1 MSNFDF
7 LTYNQNYSVFS
18 QLALQ
23 AELQYN
29 KNTVFA
35 SFAARKSLEQAVKW
49 MYSVDGDL
57 HKPYDD
63 SIQVLVHEPSFIN
76 IVPSNIRH
84 DIQLVIKVGNAG
96 VHDTLSVEKK
106 YVLLSLKALFNFLN
120 WLDYTYG
127 SDYKQRTF
135 SEESIPKNKVVVA
148 VKKMLKQEARHPE
161 LVSGPVLTTDSDLR
175 QNDRYAPHDN
185 EPLEQFKAELNAK
198 DQTIEEL
205 KKQLAQALASIQ
217 NNKENSS
224 NKPELKVED
233 LSEFQTRKMF
243 IDEDLKTLGWRID
256 QVQVAEEY
264 KVDDMESITGKTG
277 YIDYALFGRDGSPLA
292 VVEAKKTTK
301 DPNVGKQQAVLY
313 ADCLERK
320 FGRRPFIFYTNGF
333 ETFFWDDTQYAPR
346 SVSMIFS
353 QGDLQKLMDRRSLL
367 QDLNHV
373 KINTEIS
380 SRPYQ
385 MKAIRSICAEME
397 KRIRK
402 FLLVM
407 ATGTGKTRTA
417 ISIVDVLSRAHY
429 VSNVL
434 FLADRIQLVEQA
446 YDAFRESCPD
456 VTVCNLLDTKDKE
469 QNKGARIVFST
480 YPTILNAIDTEKNKD
495 GNRTFTPAHF
505 DLIIIDEAHRSIFKK
520 YRAIFEYFDAYL
532 VGLTATP
539 RKDVEKSTFEFFEL
553 QDDVPTDVYEYETAV
568 NAGFL
573 VPYHAI
579 EKTSTFLDE
588 GITRENLSEE
598 DLEKIR
604 REEEESEEPFEE
616 IPSKAIN
623 EYVFNEDTTRQ
634 VLEDLMTKGI
644 KTGGDKL
651 GKTIIFAYN
660 KNHAQHIVDTFD
672 KYWPEYKGK
681 MCQRI
686 VCDDSKVKAT
696 IKEFKKSDSLLQ
708 IAVSVDMLDT
718 GVDIPEV
725 VNLVFY
731 KKIRSKIKFWQ
742 MIGRGTRLAPNLL
755 CTDETGSYVGKK
767 YFYIFDY
774 LRNFEFF
781 REEKNGIEGAS
792 GKSVSER
799 IFAHKCAIIKL
810 LQDANNCHPEH
821 IDRLS
826 ASLDSESTL
835 ATDSDLS
842 QNDSGVQHNEG
853 TPHDGAGAADAF
865 LSYREQ
871 LVREVLSQ
879 TNALN
884 TKLTPV
890 HLVLKHVLKFQNE
903 KSFECLTDE
912 DVINLTKYIAPLVFN
927 EELDQYAK
935 GFDNFCYG
943 IMEAQL
949 SGESISI
956 FRTKIKTVAEKLLT
970 KSSIKAVRDHLPRLQ
985 LLSVNSYYEGLHVL
999 DFEEIRKEIRD
1010 LAQFAVD
1017 NSHIDPIFVDYDDEI
1032 KAVEVPED
1040 AKNPTPADNFE
1051 EYKKKVDAYLAEH
1064 MKDKAINKLRTNEP
1078 LTKDDFESLNH
1089 IFKEELG
1096 SEKMFNELS
1105 EGLSLGI
1112 FIRRATKMD
1121 KNAINSYFAEFI
1133 NDAAMNSMQIEF
1145 VQRLI
1150 DIIVEQGEINME
1162 ALMKGRAPFD
1172 RPKFFT
1178 LFGSEAQNRIFAVIR
1193 SINTN
1198 AREAA

>member
-1 MSNFDF
+1 MANFDF
-7 LTYNQNYSVFS
+7 LTYDTNYSAFS
-18 QLALQ
+18 QMAVQ

-35 SFAARKSLEQAVKW
+35 AFAARKSLEQAVKW
-49 MYSVDGDL
+49 MYSVDSDL

-63 SIQVLVHEPSFIN
+63 SIQVLVHESSFVN
-76 IVPSNIRH
+76 AVPSNIRH
-84 DIQLVIKVGNAG
+84 DMQLVIKVGNSG
-96 VHDTLSVEKK
+96 VHDTLAVEKK

-127 SDYKQRTF
+127 SAYQQRTF
-135 SEESIPKNKVVVA
+135 SEEAIPKNKVVVA
-148 VKKMLKQEARHPE
+148 VKKPQERHAE
-161 LVSGPVLTTDSDLR
+161 KDS
-175 QNDRYAPHDN
+175 AS
-185 EPLEQFKAELNAK
+185 LEAFKKEIEAK
-198 DQTIEEL
+198 DNTIEEL
-205 KKQLAQALASIQ
+205 KKQLAQALSSIQ
-217 NNKENSS
+217 SNKENPSA
-224 NKPELKVED
+224 KPELKVED

-256 QVQVAEEY
+256 GVQVVEEY
-264 KVDDMESITGKTG
+264 KVDDMEGIKGKIG
-277 YIDYALFGRDGSPLA
+277 FIDYALFGKDGSPLA

-301 DPNVGKQQAVLY
+301 DANVGKQQAVLY

-346 SVSMIFS
+346 SVSMIFAMV
-353 QGDLQKLMDRRSLL
+353 DLQKLMDRRSLL
-367 QDLNHV
+367 VDLNHV
-373 KINTEIS
+373 QINRSIS
-380 SRPYQ
+380 GRPYQ
-385 MKAIRSICAEME
+385 MKAIRSICSEME

-417 ISIVDVLSRAHY
+417 ISIVDVLSRGHY

-446 YDAFRESCPD
+446 YDAFRENCPD
-456 VTVCNLLDTKDKE
+456 VTVCNLLDPKDKAE
-469 QNKGARIVFST
+469 NKGARIVFST

-505 DLIIIDEAHRSIFKK
+505 DLIIVDEAHRSIFKK

-539 RKDVEKSTFEFFEL
+539 RRDVDKSTFEFFEL

-588 GITRENLSEE
+588 GINKDNLSEE
-598 DLEKIR
+598 DLEKVR
-604 REEEESEEPFEE
+604 RQEEESEEPFEE
-616 IPSKAIN
+616 IPPKAIN

-644 KTGGDKL
+644 KTGGGDRL

-672 KYWPEYKGK
+672 KFWPQYKGK

-686 VCDDSKVKAT
+686 VCDDSKVKST
-696 IKEFKKSDSLLQ
+696 IKEFKKSDSQLQ

-742 MIGRGTRLAPNLL
+742 MIGRGTRLAPNLV

-799 IFAHKCAIIKL
+799 IFAHKCAVIKL
-810 LQDANNCHPEH
+810 LQDSKNLCHSE
-821 IDRLS
+821 
-826 ASLDSESTL
+826 LDSES
-835 ATDSDLS
+835 
-842 QNDSGVQHNEG
+842 QNL
-853 TPHDGAGAADAF
+853 F
-865 LSYREQ
+865 LTYREQ
-871 LVREVLSQ
+871 LVKEVHAQIS
-879 TNALN
+879 ALN

-890 HLVLKHVLKFQNE
+890 HLVLKHVTKFQNE
-903 KSFECLTDE
+903 KSFECLSDE
-912 DVINLTKYIAPLVFN
+912 DVLNLSKHIAPLVFN
-927 EELDQYAK
+927 EEADSYAK

-949 SGESISI
+949 SAQPINLYRS
-956 FRTKIKTVAEKLLT
+956 KIKTVAEKLLQKT
-970 KSSIKAVRDHLPRLQ
+970 SIKAVRDHLPRLQ
-985 LLSVNSYYEGLHVL
+985 RLSLSSYYDELHVL
-999 DFEEIRKEIRD
+999 DYEEIRKEIRE
-1010 LAQFAVD
+1010 LAQFSVD
-1017 NSHIDPIFVDYDDEI
+1017 NTHADPIFVDYDDNI
-1032 KAVEVPED
+1032 KLVDIPEGSQ
-1040 AKNPTPADNFE
+1040 NPSPADNFE
-1051 EYKKKVDAYLAEH
+1051 EYKKKVDAYLCEH
-1064 MKDKAINKLRTNEP
+1064 MKDGAINKLRTNQP

-1096 SEKMFNELS
+1096 DEKMFDQLA
-1105 EGLSLGI
+1105 EGKTLGV

-1121 KNAINSYFAEFI
+1121 KDAINDYFADFI
-1133 NDAAMNSMQIEF
+1133 NDANMNALQIEF

-1178 LFGSEAQNRIFAVIR
+1178 LFGSAAQNRIFAIVK
-1193 SINTN
+1193 SINMN
-1198 AREAA
+1198 ASSAA

>member
-1 MSNFDF
+1 MANFDF
-7 LTYNQNYSVFS
+7 LTYDTNYSAFS
-18 QLALQ
+18 QMAVQ

-35 SFAARKSLEQAVKW
+35 AFAARKSLEQAVKW
-49 MYSVDGDL
+49 MYSVDPDL

-63 SIQVLVHEPSFIN
+63 SIQVLVHESSFVN
-76 IVPSNIRH
+76 SVPSNIRH
-84 DIQLVIKVGNAG
+84 DMQLVIKVGNSG
-96 VHDTLSVEKK
+96 VHDTLAVEKK

-127 SDYKQRTF
+127 SAYQQRTF
-135 SEESIPKNKVVVA
+135 SEEAIPKNKVVVA
-148 VKKMLKQEARHPE
+148 VKKPAAVIGLASAE
-161 LVSGPVLTTDSDLR
+161 LA
-175 QNDRYAPHDN
+175 QY
-185 EPLEQFKAELNAK
+185 KAELESK
-198 DQTIEEL
+198 EQTIEEL
-205 KKQLAQALASIQ
+205 KKQLAEALASIQ
-217 NNKENSS
+217 NNKVHPS

-256 QVQVAEEY
+256 QVQVVEEY
-264 KVDDMESITGKTG
+264 KVDDMEGIPGKTG
-277 YIDYALFGRDGSPLA
+277 YIDYVLFGKDGAPLA

-320 FGRRPFIFYTNGF
+320 FNRRPFIFYTNGF
-333 ETFFWDDTQYAPR
+333 ETFFWDDSQYAPR
-346 SVSMIFS
+346 SVSMIFAMA
-353 QGDLQKLMDRRSLL
+353 DLQKLMDRRNLIC
-367 QDLNHV
+367 DLNSV

-380 SRPYQ
+380 GRPYQ

-397 KRIRK
+397 KKIRK

-446 YDAFRESCPD
+446 YDAFRENCPD
-456 VTVCNLLDTKDKE
+456 VTVCNLLDAKDKAE
-469 QNKGARIVFST
+469 NKGARIVFST

-539 RKDVEKSTFEFFEL
+539 RRDVDKSTFEFFEL

-568 NAGFL
+568 DAGFL

-588 GITRENLSEE
+588 GINKDNLSEE
-598 DLEKIR
+598 DLEKVR
-604 REEEESEEPFEE
+604 RQEEESEEPFEE
-616 IPSKAIN
+616 IPPKAIN

-644 KTGGDKL
+644 KTGGGDKL

-672 KYWPEYKGK
+672 KFWPQYKGK

-686 VCDDSKVKAT
+686 VCDDSKVKSI
-696 IKEFKKSDSLLQ
+696 IKEFKKSDSQLQ

-742 MIGRGTRLAPNLL
+742 MIGRGTRLAPNLV
-755 CTDETGSYVGKK
+755 CTDETGSYLGKK

-774 LRNFEFF
+774 LRNFEYF
-781 REEKNGIEGAS
+781 REAKNGIEGAC

-799 IFAHKCAIIKL
+799 IFAHKCAVIKL
-810 LQDANNCHPEH
+810 LQD
-821 IDRLS
+821 S
-826 ASLDSESTL
+826 AWADQKFLD
-835 ATDSDLS
+835 
-842 QNDSGVQHNEG
+842 
-853 TPHDGAGAADAF
+853 
-865 LSYREQ
+865 YRNQ
-871 LVREVLSQ
+871 LVSEVHAQVS
-879 TNALN
+879 ALN
-884 TKLTPV
+884 TSLTPV

-912 DVINLTKYIAPLVFN
+912 DVMNLSKHIAPLVFN
-927 EELDQYAK
+927 GELDQYAK

-943 IMEAQL
+943 IMEAKL
-949 SGESISI
+949 SEQPINLYRS
-956 FRTKIKTVAEKLLT
+956 KIKAVAEKLLQKT
-970 KSSIKAVRDHLPRLQ
+970 SIKVVRDNLPRLQ
-985 LLSVNSYYEGLHVL
+985 RLSVNSYYDGLNVL
-999 DFEEIRKEIRD
+999 DYEEIRKEIRD
-1010 LAQFAVD
+1010 LAQFTVE
-1017 NSHIDPIFVDYDDEI
+1017 NGHEPLFIDYDDT
-1032 KAVEVPED
+1032 VTTVDVPGGT
-1040 AKNPTPADNFE
+1040 ANPTPADNFE
-1051 EYKKKVDAYLAEH
+1051 EYKKKVDAYLSEH
-1064 MKDKAINKLRTNEP
+1064 MQDEAINKLRTNQP
-1078 LTKDDFESLNH
+1078 LTKDDFDSLNH

-1096 SEKMFNELS
+1096 NEKMFDQLS
-1105 EGLSLGI
+1105 EGKSLGV
-1112 FIRRATKMD
+1112 FIRWATKMD
-1121 KNAINSYFAEFI
+1121 KDSINDYFAEFI
-1133 NDAAMNSMQIEF
+1133 NDTNMNSMQIEF

-1150 DIIVEQGEINME
+1150 NIIVEQGEINMD

-1172 RPKFFT
+1172 RPKFFM
-1178 LFGSEAQNRIFAVIR
+1178 LFGKEAQNRIFALIR
-1193 SINTN
+1193 NLNLN
-1198 AREAA
+1198 ARETA

>member
-1 MSNFDF
+1 MANFDF
-7 LTYNQNYSVFS
+7 LTYDTNYSAFS
-18 QLALQ
+18 QMAIQ

-29 KNTVFA
+29 KNTVFSA
-35 SFAARKSLEQAVKW
+35 FAARKSLEQAVKW
-49 MYSVDGDL
+49 MYSVDPDL

-63 SIQVLVHEPSFIN
+63 SIQVLVHESSFVN
-76 IVPSNIRH
+76 AVPSNIRH
-84 DIQLVIKVGNAG
+84 DMQLVIKVGNSG

-135 SEESIPKNKVVVA
+135 SEDSIPKAKVVVA
-148 VKKMLKQEARHPE
+148 VKKPSQDELKKYKDEI
-161 LVSGPVLTTDSDLR
+161 DSK
-175 QNDRYAPHDN
+175 DN
-185 EPLEQFKAELNAK
+185 
-198 DQTIEEL
+198 TIEEL
-205 KKQLAQALASIQ
+205 KKQLAEALATIQ
-217 NNKENSS
+217 NNKVHPS
-224 NKPELKVED
+224 NKPDLKVED

-264 KVDDMESITGKTG
+264 KVDDMEGIPGKTG
-277 YIDYALFGRDGSPLA
+277 YIDYVLFGKDGSPLA

-346 SVSMIFS
+346 TVSMIFALE
-353 QGDLQKLMDRRSLL
+353 DLQKLMDRRNLL
-367 QDLNHV
+367 CDLNTV
-373 KINTEIS
+373 KINTDIS
-380 SRPYQ
+380 GRPYQ

-397 KRIRK
+397 KKIRK

-446 YDAFRESCPD
+446 YDAFRENCPD
-456 VTVCNLLDTKDKE
+456 VTVCNLLDSKDKAE
-469 QNKGARIVFST
+469 NKGARIVFST

-539 RKDVEKSTFEFFEL
+539 RRDVDKSTFEFFEL

-568 NAGFL
+568 AANYL

-588 GITRENLSEE
+588 GINKDNVSDE

-604 REEEESEEPFEE
+604 RQEEESEEPFEE
-616 IPSKAIN
+616 IPPKAIN

-644 KTGGDKL
+644 KTGGGDKL

-660 KNHAQHIVDTFD
+660 KNHAQHIVQTFD
-672 KYWPEYKGK
+672 KFWPQYKGK

-686 VCDDSKVKAT
+686 VCDDSKVKSI
-696 IKEFKKSDSLLQ
+696 IKEFKKSDSQLQ

-742 MIGRGTRLAPNLL
+742 MIGRGTRLAPNLV
-755 CTDETGSYVGKK
+755 CADETGSYLGKK

-781 REEKNGIEGAS
+781 REEKNGIDGAC

-799 IFAHKCAIIKL
+799 IFAHKCAVIKL
-810 LQDANNCHPEH
+810 LQD
-821 IDRLS
+821 S
-826 ASLDSESTL
+826 AW
-835 ATDSDLS
+835 
-842 QNDSGVQHNEG
+842 
-853 TPHDGAGAADAF
+853 ADEKF
-865 LSYREQ
+865 LNYRDQ
-871 LVREVLSQ
+871 LVSEVHAQIS
-879 TNALN
+879 ALN
-884 TKLTPV
+884 TSLTPV

-912 DVINLTKYIAPLVFN
+912 DVMNLSKHIAPLVFN
-927 EELDQYAK
+927 GELDQYAK

-949 SGESISI
+949 SEQPINLY
-956 FRTKIKTVAEKLLT
+956 RAKIKAVAEKLLRKT
-970 KSSIKAVRDHLPRLQ
+970 SIKVVRDNLPRLQ
-985 LLSVNSYYEGLHVL
+985 HLSVNSYYDGLNVL
-999 DFEEIRKEIRD
+999 DYEEIRKEIRE
-1010 LAQFAVD
+1010 LAQFTVE
-1017 NSHIDPIFVDYDDEI
+1017 NGHEPLFIDYDDTVTPI
-1032 KAVEVPED
+1032 DIPSGIA
-1040 AKNPTPADNFE
+1040 NPTPADNFE
-1051 EYKKKVDAYLAEH
+1051 EYKKKVDAYLSEH
-1064 MKDKAINKLRTNEP
+1064 MKDEAINKLRTNQP
-1078 LTKDDFESLNH
+1078 LTKDDFDSLNH

-1096 SEKMFNELS
+1096 NEKLFDQLS
-1105 EGLSLGI
+1105 EGKSLGV
-1112 FIRRATKMD
+1112 FIRWATKMD
-1121 KNAINSYFAEFI
+1121 KDSINDYFAEFI
-1133 NDAAMNSMQIEF
+1133 NDANMNSMQIEF

-1150 DIIVEQGEINME
+1150 NIIVEQGEINMD

-1172 RPKFFT
+1172 RPKFFM
-1178 LFGSEAQNRIFAVIR
+1178 LFGKEAQNKIFAVVR
-1193 SINTN
+1193 NINMN
-1198 AREAA
+1198 ARDVA

>member
-1 MSNFDF
+1 MANFDF
-7 LTYNQNYSVFS
+7 LTYDKNYSAFS
-18 QLALQ
+18 QLAIQ

-35 SFAARKSLEQAVKW
+35 AFAARKSLEQAVKW
-49 MYSVDGDL
+49 MYSVDPDL

-63 SIQVLVHEPSFIN
+63 SIQVLVHESSFVN
-76 IVPSNIRH
+76 AVPSNIRN
-84 DIQLVIKVGNAG
+84 DMQLVIKVGNSG

-127 SDYKQRTF
+127 ADYKQRTF
-135 SEESIPKNKVVVA
+135 SEDSIPKNKVVVA
-148 VKKMLKQEARHPE
+148 IKKPSQDEIKKYKDEIE
-161 LVSGPVLTTDSDLR
+161 SK
-175 QNDRYAPHDN
+175 DN
-185 EPLEQFKAELNAK
+185 
-198 DQTIEEL
+198 TIEEL
-205 KKQLAQALASIQ
+205 KKQLAEALSSIQ
-217 NNKENSS
+217 NNKDHPS

-256 QVQVAEEY
+256 QVQVVEEY
-264 KVDDMESITGKTG
+264 KVDDMEGIPGKTG
-277 YIDYALFGRDGSPLA
+277 YIDYALFGKDGSPLA

-301 DPNVGKQQAVLY
+301 DPNIGKQQAVLY

-333 ETFFWDDTQYAPR
+333 ETFFWDDSQYAPR
-346 SVSMIFS
+346 SVSMIFAMA
-353 QGDLQKLMDRRSLL
+353 DLQKLMDRRKLL
-367 QDLNHV
+367 VDLNHV
-373 KINTEIS
+373 KINTDIS
-380 SRPYQ
+380 GRPYQ

-397 KRIRK
+397 KKIRK

-417 ISIVDVLSRAHY
+417 ISIVDVFSRGHY

-446 YDAFRESCPD
+446 YDAFRENCPD
-456 VTVCNLLDTKDKE
+456 VTVCNLLDAKDKAE
-469 QNKGARIVFST
+469 NKGARIVFST

-539 RKDVEKSTFEFFEL
+539 RRDVDKSTFEFFEL

-568 NAGFL
+568 AAGFL

-588 GITRENLSEE
+588 GINKENLSDD
-598 DLEKIR
+598 DLEKVR
-604 REEEESEEPFEE
+604 RQEEESEVPFEE
-616 IPSKAIN
+616 IPPKAIN

-644 KTGGDKL
+644 RTGGDKL

-672 KYWPEYKGK
+672 KYWPQYKGK

-686 VCDDSKVKAT
+686 VCDDTKVKST
-696 IKEFKKSDSLLQ
+696 IKEFKKTDSQLQ

-742 MIGRGTRLAPNLL
+742 MIGRGTRLAPNLV
-755 CTDETGSYVGKK
+755 CTDENGSYVGKK

-799 IFAHKCAIIKL
+799 IFAHECSVIKL
-810 LQDANNCHPEH
+810 LQDSAWADQKF
-821 IDRLS
+821 ID
-826 ASLDSESTL
+826 
-835 ATDSDLS
+835 
-842 QNDSGVQHNEG
+842 
-853 TPHDGAGAADAF
+853 
-865 LSYREQ
+865 YRDQ
-871 LVREVLSQ
+871 LVSKVHAQ
-879 TNALN
+879 IAALN

-912 DVINLTKYIAPLVFN
+912 DVMNLTKHIAPLVFN
-927 EELDQYAK
+927 GELDQYAK

-943 IMEAQL
+943 IMELQL
-949 SGESISI
+949 SEQPIDLYRS
-956 FRTKIKTVAEKLLT
+956 KIKAVAEKLLT
-970 KSSIKAVRDHLPRLQ
+970 KTSIKAVRDHLPRLQ
-985 LLSVNSYYEGLHVL
+985 HLSVSSYYDGLNVL
-999 DFEEIRKEIRD
+999 DYEEIRKEIRD
-1010 LAQFAVD
+1010 LAQFSVD
-1017 NSHIDPIFVDYDDEI
+1017 TGHDPIFVDYDD
-1032 KAVEVPED
+1032 KVTNVDVP
-1040 AKNPTPADNFE
+1040 AGAQNPTPADKFE
-1051 EYKKKVDAYLAEH
+1051 EYKKKVDAYLSEH
-1064 MKDKAINKLRTNEP
+1064 MKDEAINKLRTNQP

-1096 SEKMFNELS
+1096 DEKMFNELS
-1105 EGLSLGI
+1105 EGRSLGI
-1112 FIRRATKMD
+1112 FIRWATKMD
-1121 KNAINSYFAEFI
+1121 KDAINDYFAEFI
-1133 NDAAMNSMQIEF
+1133 NDANMNSMQIEF

-1150 DIIVEQGEINME
+1150 NIIIEQGEINMD

-1178 LFGSEAQNRIFAVIR
+1178 LFGTEAQNRIFAVVR
-1193 SINTN
+1193 TINKN
-1198 AREAA
+1198 ALEVA

>member
-1 MSNFDF
+1 MANFDF
-7 LTYNQNYSVFS
+7 LTYDKNYSAFS
-18 QLALQ
+18 QLAIQ

-29 KNTVFA
+29 RNTVFSA
-35 SFAARKSLEQAVKW
+35 FAARKSLEQAVKW
-49 MYSVDGDL
+49 MYSVDPDL

-63 SIQVLVHEPSFIN
+63 SIQVLVHESSFVN
-76 IVPSNIRH
+76 AVPSNIRH
-84 DIQLVIKVGNAG
+84 DIQLVIKVGNSG

-135 SEESIPKNKVVVA
+135 SEDAIPKNKVVVA
-148 VKKMLKQEARHPE
+148 IKKPSQDE
-161 LVSGPVLTTDSDLR
+161 LQKYKDEIDSK
-175 QNDRYAPHDN
+175 DN
-185 EPLEQFKAELNAK
+185 
-198 DQTIEEL
+198 TIEEL

-217 NNKENSS
+217 NNKVHSS
-224 NKPELKVED
+224 NKPDLKVED

-264 KVDDMESITGKTG
+264 KVDDMEGIPGKTG
-277 YIDYALFGRDGSPLA
+277 YIDYVLFGKDGSPLA

-301 DPNVGKQQAVLY
+301 DPNIGKQQAVLY

-346 SVSMIFS
+346 TVSMIFAME
-353 QGDLQKLMDRRSLL
+353 DLQKLMDRRNLL
-367 QDLNHV
+367 CDLNTV
-373 KINTEIS
+373 KINTDIS
-380 SRPYQ
+380 GRPYQ

-397 KRIRK
+397 KKIRK

-446 YDAFRESCPD
+446 YDAFRENCPD
-456 VTVCNLLDTKDKE
+456 VTVCNLLDAKDKAE
-469 QNKGARIVFST
+469 NKGARIVFST

-539 RKDVEKSTFEFFEL
+539 RRDVDKSTFEFFEL

-568 NAGFL
+568 AANYL

-588 GITRENLSEE
+588 GINKDNLSEE
-598 DLEKIR
+598 DLEKVR
-604 REEEESEEPFEE
+604 RQEEESEEPFEE
-616 IPSKAIN
+616 IPPKAIN

-644 KTGGDKL
+644 KTGGGDKL

-672 KYWPEYKGK
+672 KFWPQYKGK

-686 VCDDSKVKAT
+686 VCDDSKVKST
-696 IKEFKKSDSLLQ
+696 IKEFKKSDSQLQ

-742 MIGRGTRLAPNLL
+742 MIGRGTRLAPNLV
-755 CTDETGSYVGKK
+755 CTDETGSYLGKK

-781 REEKNGIEGAS
+781 REEKNGIEGAC

-799 IFAHKCAIIKL
+799 IFAHKCAVIKL
-810 LQDANNCHPEH
+810 LQD
-821 IDRLS
+821 S
-826 ASLDSESTL
+826 AW
-835 ATDSDLS
+835 
-842 QNDSGVQHNEG
+842 
-853 TPHDGAGAADAF
+853 ADQKF
-865 LSYREQ
+865 LNYRDQ
-871 LVREVLSQ
+871 LVSEVHAQIS
-879 TNALN
+879 ALN
-884 TKLTPV
+884 TSLTPV

-912 DVINLTKYIAPLVFN
+912 DVMNLSKHIAPLVFN
-927 EELDQYAK
+927 GELDQYAK

-949 SGESISI
+949 SEQPINLY
-956 FRTKIKTVAEKLLT
+956 RAKIKAVAEKLLRKT
-970 KSSIKAVRDHLPRLQ
+970 SIKVVRDNLPRLQ
-985 LLSVNSYYEGLHVL
+985 HLSVNSYYDGLNVL
-999 DFEEIRKEIRD
+999 DYEEIRKEIRE
-1010 LAQFAVD
+1010 LAQFTVE
-1017 NSHIDPIFVDYDDEI
+1017 NGHEPLFIDYDDT
-1032 KAVEVPED
+1032 VTTVDVPGGT
-1040 AKNPTPADNFE
+1040 ANPTPADNFE
-1051 EYKKKVDAYLAEH
+1051 EYKKKVDAYLSEH
-1064 MKDKAINKLRTNEP
+1064 MKDEAINKLRTNQP
-1078 LTKDDFESLNH
+1078 LTKDDFDSLNH

-1096 SEKMFNELS
+1096 NEKMFDQLS
-1105 EGLSLGI
+1105 EGKSLGV
-1112 FIRRATKMD
+1112 FIRWATKMD
-1121 KNAINSYFAEFI
+1121 KDSINDYFAEFI
-1133 NDAAMNSMQIEF
+1133 NDANMNSMQIEF

-1150 DIIVEQGEINME
+1150 NIIVEQGEINMD

-1172 RPKFFT
+1172 RPKFFM
-1178 LFGSEAQNRIFAVIR
+1178 LFGKEAQNKIFAVVR
-1193 SINTN
+1193 NINMN
-1198 AREAA
+1198 AREA

>member
-1 MSNFDF
+1 MANFDF
-7 LTYNQNYSVFS
+7 LTYDTNYSAFS
-18 QLALQ
+18 QMAIQ

-29 KNTVFA
+29 KNTVFSA
-35 SFAARKSLEQAVKW
+35 FAARKSLEQAVKW
-49 MYSVDGDL
+49 MYSVDPDL

-63 SIQVLVHEPSFIN
+63 SIQVLVHESSFVN
-76 IVPSNIRH
+76 AVPSNIRH
-84 DIQLVIKVGNAG
+84 DIQLVIKVGNSG

-135 SEESIPKNKVVVA
+135 SEDAIPKNKVAVA
-148 VKKMLKQEARHPE
+148 IKKTSQDE
-161 LVSGPVLTTDSDLR
+161 LQKYKDEIDSK
-175 QNDRYAPHDN
+175 DN
-185 EPLEQFKAELNAK
+185 
-198 DQTIEEL
+198 TIEEL

-217 NNKENSS
+217 NNKVHPS
-224 NKPELKVED
+224 NKPDLKVED

-256 QVQVAEEY
+256 QVQVVEEY
-264 KVDDMESITGKTG
+264 KVDDMEGIPGKTG
-277 YIDYALFGRDGSPLA
+277 YIDYVLFGKDGAPLA

-320 FGRRPFIFYTNGF
+320 FNRRPFIFYTNGF
-333 ETFFWDDTQYAPR
+333 ETFFWDDNQYAPR
-346 SVSMIFS
+346 SVSMIFAMA
-353 QGDLQKLMDRRSLL
+353 DLQKLMDRRNLL
-367 QDLNHV
+367 YDLNSV

-380 SRPYQ
+380 GRPYQ

-397 KRIRK
+397 KKIRK

-446 YDAFRESCPD
+446 YDAFRENCPD
-456 VTVCNLLDTKDKE
+456 VTVCNLLDAKDKAE
-469 QNKGARIVFST
+469 NKGARIVFST

-539 RKDVEKSTFEFFEL
+539 RRDVDKSTFEFFEL

-568 NAGFL
+568 AANYL

-588 GITRENLSEE
+588 GINKDNLSEE
-598 DLEKIR
+598 DLEKVR
-604 REEEESEEPFEE
+604 RQEEESEEPFEE
-616 IPSKAIN
+616 IPPKAIN

-644 KTGGDKL
+644 KTGGGDKL

-672 KYWPEYKGK
+672 KFWPQYKGK

-686 VCDDSKVKAT
+686 VCDDSKVKST
-696 IKEFKKSDSLLQ
+696 IKEFKKSDSQLQ

-742 MIGRGTRLAPNLL
+742 MIGRGTRLAPNLV

-799 IFAHKCAIIKL
+799 IFAHKCSVIKL
-810 LQDANNCHPEH
+810 LQD
-821 IDRLS
+821 S
-826 ASLDSESTL
+826 AWADQKFLD
-835 ATDSDLS
+835 
-842 QNDSGVQHNEG
+842 
-853 TPHDGAGAADAF
+853 
-865 LSYREQ
+865 YRDQ
-871 LVREVLSQ
+871 LVNEVHAQIS
-879 TNALN
+879 ALN
-884 TKLTPV
+884 TSLTPV

-912 DVINLTKYIAPLVFN
+912 DVMNLSKHIAPLVFN
-927 EELDQYAK
+927 GELDQYAK

-943 IMEAQL
+943 IMELQL
-949 SGESISI
+949 SEQPIDLYRS
-956 FRTKIKTVAEKLLT
+956 KIKAVAERLLT
-970 KSSIKAVRDHLPRLQ
+970 KTSIKAVRDHLPRLQ
-985 LLSVNSYYEGLHVL
+985 HLSVSSYYDGLNVL
-999 DFEEIRKEIRD
+999 DYEEIRKEIRE
-1010 LAQFAVD
+1010 LAQFTVE
-1017 NSHIDPIFVDYDDEI
+1017 NGHEPIFIDYDDTV
-1032 KAVEVPED
+1032 KTVDVPGGT
-1040 AKNPTPADNFE
+1040 ANPTPADNFE
-1051 EYKKKVDAYLAEH
+1051 EYKKKVDAYLSEH
-1064 MKDKAINKLRTNEP
+1064 MKDEAINKLRTNQP
-1078 LTKDDFESLNH
+1078 LTKDDFDSLNH

-1096 SEKMFNELS
+1096 DEKMFDQLS
-1105 EGLSLGI
+1105 EGKSLGV
-1112 FIRRATKMD
+1112 FIRWATKMD
-1121 KNAINSYFAEFI
+1121 KDSINDYFAEFI
-1133 NDAAMNSMQIEF
+1133 NDANMNSMQIEF
-1145 VQRLI
+1145 VQHLI
-1150 DIIVEQGEINME
+1150 NIIVEQGEINMD

-1172 RPKFFT
+1172 RPKFFM
-1178 LFGSEAQNRIFAVIR
+1178 LFGKEAQNRIFAVVR
-1193 SINTN
+1193 NINMN
-1198 AREAA
+1198 AREVA

>member
-1 MSNFDF
+1 MANFDF
-7 LTYNQNYSVFS
+7 LTYDTNYSAFS
-18 QLALQ
+18 QMAIQ

-29 KNTVFA
+29 KNTVFSA
-35 SFAARKSLEQAVKW
+35 FAARKSLEQAVKW
-49 MYSVDGDL
+49 MYSVDPDL

-63 SIQVLVHEPSFIN
+63 SIQVLVHESSFVN
-76 IVPSNIRH
+76 AVPSNIRH
-84 DIQLVIKVGNAG
+84 DIQLVIKVGNSG

-127 SDYKQRTF
+127 ADYKQRTF
-135 SEESIPKNKVVVA
+135 SEDAIPKNKVVVA
-148 VKKMLKQEARHPE
+148 VKKPSQDE
-161 LVSGPVLTTDSDLR
+161 LQKYKDEIDSK
-175 QNDRYAPHDN
+175 DN
-185 EPLEQFKAELNAK
+185 
-198 DQTIEEL
+198 TIEEL

-217 NNKENSS
+217 NNKIHPS
-224 NKPELKVED
+224 NKPDLKVED

-256 QVQVAEEY
+256 QVQVVEEY
-264 KVDDMESITGKTG
+264 KVDDMEGIPGKTG
-277 YIDYALFGRDGSPLA
+277 YIDYVLFGKDGAPLA

-320 FGRRPFIFYTNGF
+320 FNRRPFIFYTNGF
-333 ETFFWDDTQYAPR
+333 ETFFWDDSQYAPR
-346 SVSMIFS
+346 SVSTIFAMA
-353 QGDLQKLMDRRSLL
+353 DLQKLMDRRNLL
-367 QDLNHV
+367 CDLNSV

-380 SRPYQ
+380 GRPYQ

-397 KRIRK
+397 KKIRK

-446 YDAFRESCPD
+446 YNAFLENCPD
-456 VTVCNLLDTKDKE
+456 VTVCNLLDAKDKAE
-469 QNKGARIVFST
+469 NKGARIVFST

-539 RKDVEKSTFEFFEL
+539 RRDVDKSTFEFFEL

-568 NAGFL
+568 AAGFL
-573 VPYHAI
+573 VPYHTI

-588 GITRENLSEE
+588 GINKDNLSEE
-598 DLEKIR
+598 DLEKVR
-604 REEEESEEPFEE
+604 RQEEESEEPFEE
-616 IPSKAIN
+616 IPPKAIN

-644 KTGGDKL
+644 KTGGGDKL

-660 KNHAQHIVDTFD
+660 KNHAQHIVDTFN
-672 KYWPEYKGK
+672 KYWPQYKGK
-681 MCQRI
+681 MCQRV
-686 VCDDSKVKAT
+686 VCDDSKVKST
-696 IKEFKKSDSLLQ
+696 IKEFKKSDSQLQ

-742 MIGRGTRLAPNLL
+742 MIGRGTRLAPNLV
-755 CTDETGSYVGKK
+755 CTDETGPYVGKK

-799 IFAHKCAIIKL
+799 IFAHKCSVIKL
-810 LQDANNCHPEH
+810 LQD
-821 IDRLS
+821 S
-826 ASLDSESTL
+826 AWADQKFLD
-835 ATDSDLS
+835 
-842 QNDSGVQHNEG
+842 
-853 TPHDGAGAADAF
+853 
-865 LSYREQ
+865 YRDQ
-871 LVREVLSQ
+871 LVSEVHAQVS
-879 TNALN
+879 ALN

-912 DVINLTKYIAPLVFN
+912 DVMNLTKYIAPLVFN
-927 EELDQYAK
+927 GELDQYAK

-949 SGESISI
+949 SEQPINLYRS
-956 FRTKIKTVAEKLLT
+956 KIKAVAEKLLKKT
-970 KSSIKAVRDHLPRLQ
+970 SIKVVRDNLPRLQ
-985 LLSVNSYYEGLHVL
+985 LLSVNSYYDSLNVL
-999 DFEEIRKEIRD
+999 DYEEIRKEIRE
-1010 LAQFAVD
+1010 LAQFTVENGHEPLFIDFDDKVKTVD
-1017 NSHIDPIFVDYDDEI
+1017 
-1032 KAVEVPED
+1032 VPSGT
-1040 AKNPTPADNFE
+1040 ANPTSADNFE
-1051 EYKKKVDAYLAEH
+1051 EYKKKVDAYLSEH
-1064 MKDKAINKLRTNEP
+1064 MKDEAINKLRTNQP
-1078 LTKDDFESLNH
+1078 LTKNDFDNLNH

-1096 SEKMFNELS
+1096 NEKMFDQLS
-1105 EGLSLGI
+1105 EGKSLGV
-1112 FIRRATKMD
+1112 FIRWATKMD
-1121 KNAINSYFAEFI
+1121 KDSINDYFAEFI
-1133 NDAAMNSMQIEF
+1133 NDANMNSMQIEF

-1150 DIIVEQGEINME
+1150 NIIVEQGEINMD

-1178 LFGSEAQNRIFAVIR
+1178 LFGKEAQNRIFDVVR
-1193 SINTN
+1193 NINMN
-1198 AREAA
+1198 ARDVA

>member
-1 MSNFDF
+1 MANFDF
-7 LTYNQNYSVFS
+7 LTYDKNYSAFS
-18 QLALQ
+18 QMAVQ

-35 SFAARKSLEQAVKW
+35 AFAARKSLEQAVKW
-49 MYSVDGDL
+49 MYSVDPDL

-63 SIQVLVHEPSFIN
+63 SIQVLVHESSFIN
-76 IVPSNIRH
+76 AVPSNIRN
-84 DIQLVIKVGNAG
+84 DMQLVIKVGNSG

-127 SDYKQRTF
+127 ADYKQRTF
-135 SEESIPKNKVVVA
+135 SEDAIPKNKVIVA
-148 VKKMLKQEARHPE
+148 IKKPSQDE
-161 LVSGPVLTTDSDLR
+161 LQKYKDEIESK
-175 QNDRYAPHDN
+175 DN
-185 EPLEQFKAELNAK
+185 
-198 DQTIEEL
+198 TIEEL
-205 KKQLAQALASIQ
+205 KKQLAEVLSSIQ
-217 NNKENSS
+217 NNKYHPS

-256 QVQVAEEY
+256 QVQVVEEY
-264 KVDDMESITGKTG
+264 KVDDMEGIPGKTG
-277 YIDYALFGRDGSPLA
+277 YIDYALFGKDGSPLA

-301 DPNVGKQQAVLY
+301 DPNIGKQQAVLY

-333 ETFFWDDTQYAPR
+333 ETFFWDDSQYAPR
-346 SVSMIFS
+346 SVSMIFAMA
-353 QGDLQKLMDRRSLL
+353 DLQKLMDRRNLL
-367 QDLNHV
+367 VDLNHV
-373 KINTEIS
+373 KINTDIS
-380 SRPYQ
+380 GRPYQ

-397 KRIRK
+397 KKIRK

-417 ISIVDVLSRAHY
+417 ISIVDVLSRGHY

-446 YDAFRESCPD
+446 YDAFRENCPD
-456 VTVCNLLDTKDKE
+456 VTVCNLLDAKDKAE
-469 QNKGARIVFST
+469 NKGARIVFST

-539 RKDVEKSTFEFFEL
+539 RRDVDKSTFEFFEL
-553 QDDVPTDVYEYETAV
+553 QDNVPTDVYEYETAV
-568 NAGFL
+568 AANYL

-588 GITRENLSEE
+588 GINKENLSDD
-598 DLEKIR
+598 DLEKVR
-604 REEEESEEPFEE
+604 RQEEESEVPFEE
-616 IPSKAIN
+616 IPPKAIN

-672 KYWPEYKGK
+672 KYWPQYKGK

-686 VCDDSKVKAT
+686 VCDDTKVKST
-696 IKEFKKSDSLLQ
+696 IKEFKKTDSQLQ

-742 MIGRGTRLAPNLL
+742 MIGRGTRLAPNLV

-799 IFAHKCAIIKL
+799 IFAHKCSVIKL
-810 LQDANNCHPEH
+810 LQDSAWADQKF
-821 IDRLS
+821 ID
-826 ASLDSESTL
+826 
-835 ATDSDLS
+835 
-842 QNDSGVQHNEG
+842 
-853 TPHDGAGAADAF
+853 
-865 LSYREQ
+865 YRDQ
-871 LVREVLSQ
+871 LVSEVHAQ
-879 TNALN
+879 IAALN

-903 KSFECLTDE
+903 KNFECLTDE
-912 DVINLTKYIAPLVFN
+912 DVMNLTKHIAPLVFN
-927 EELDQYAK
+927 GELDQYAK

-943 IMEAQL
+943 VMELQL
-949 SGESISI
+949 SEQPIDHYRS
-956 FRTKIKTVAEKLLT
+956 KIKAVAEKLLT
-970 KSSIKAVRDHLPRLQ
+970 KTSIKAVRDHLPRLQ
-985 LLSVNSYYEGLHVL
+985 HLSVSSYYNGLNVL
-999 DFEEIRKEIRD
+999 DYEEIRKEIRD
-1010 LAQFAVD
+1010 LAQFSVD
-1017 NSHIDPIFVDYDDEI
+1017 TGHDPIFVDYDD
-1032 KAVEVPED
+1032 KVTNVDVP
-1040 AKNPTPADNFE
+1040 AGAQNPTPADNFE
-1051 EYKKKVDAYLAEH
+1051 EYKKKVNAYLSEH
-1064 MKDKAINKLRTNEP
+1064 MKDEAINKLRTNLP

-1096 SEKMFNELS
+1096 DEKMFNELS
-1105 EGLSLGI
+1105 EGRSLGI
-1112 FIRRATKMD
+1112 FIRWATKMD
-1121 KNAINSYFAEFI
+1121 KDAINDYFAEFI
-1133 NDAAMNSMQIEF
+1133 NDANMNSMQIEF

-1150 DIIVEQGEINME
+1150 NIIVEQGEINMD

-1178 LFGSEAQNRIFAVIR
+1178 LFGTEAQNRIFAVVR
-1193 SINTN
+1193 SINKN
-1198 AREAA
+1198 AREVAA

>member
-1 MSNFDF
+1 MANFDF
-7 LTYNQNYSVFS
+7 LNYDKNYSAFS
-18 QLALQ
+18 QMAIQ

-29 KNTVFA
+29 KNTVFSA
-35 SFAARKSLEQAVKW
+35 FAARKSLEQAVKW

-57 HKPYDD
+57 RKPYDD
-63 SIQVLVHEPSFIN
+63 SIQVLVHEPTFMN
-76 IVPSNIRH
+76 VVPSNIRH
-84 DIQLVIKVGNAG
+84 DMQLVIKVGNSG
-96 VHDTLSVEKK
+96 VHDTFAVEKK
-106 YVLLSLKALFNFLN
+106 YVLLSLKALFNILN
-120 WLDYTYG
+120 WIDYTYG
-127 SDYKQRTF
+127 YDYKQRSF
-135 SEESIPKNKVVVA
+135 SEDAIPENKTVIKI
-148 VKKMLKQEARHPE
+148 KKPSSDELKAYKDE
-161 LVSGPVLTTDSDLR
+161 LD
-175 QNDRYAPHDN
+175 
-185 EPLEQFKAELNAK
+185 AK
-198 DQTIEEL
+198 DNTIEEL
-205 KKQLAQALASIQ
+205 KKQLAEALASIQ
-217 NNKENSS
+217 NNKENPS

-233 LSEFQTRKMF
+233 LNEFQTRKMF

-256 QVQVAEEY
+256 QVQVVEEY
-264 KVDDMESITGKTG
+264 YVDDMENIPGKQG
-277 YIDYALFGRDGSPLA
+277 YIDYVLFGKDGAPLA

-353 QGDLQKLMDRRSLL
+353 MSDLQKLMDRRALL
-367 QDLNHV
+367 QNLNSV
-373 KINTEIS
+373 KINTDIS
-380 SRPYQ
+380 GRPYQ
-385 MKAIRSICAEME
+385 MKAIRSICDEME
-397 KRIRK
+397 KKIRK

-446 YDAFRESCPD
+446 YDAFRENCPD
-456 VTVCNLLDTKDKE
+456 VTVCNLLDAKDKA

-520 YRAIFEYFDAYL
+520 YRAIFEYFDSYL

-539 RKDVEKSTFEFFEL
+539 RRDVDKSTFEFFEL

-568 NAGFL
+568 SANYL

-588 GITRENLSEE
+588 GINIDNLSED

-604 REEEESEEPFEE
+604 KQQEEGEEPFEE
-616 IPSKAIN
+616 IPPKAIN

-644 KTGGDKL
+644 KTSGDKL

-660 KNHAQHIVDTFD
+660 KNHAQHIVDTFN
-672 KYWPEYKGK
+672 KFWPQYKGK

-686 VCDDSKVKAT
+686 VCDDAKVKST
-696 IKEFKKSDSLLQ
+696 IKEFKKTDSQLQ

-718 GVDIPEV
+718 GVDIPEIL
-725 VNLVFY
+725 NLVFY

-742 MIGRGTRLAPNLL
+742 MIGRGTRLAPNIV
-755 CTDETGSYVGKK
+755 CNDGTGSYIGKK

-781 REEKNGIEGAS
+781 REEKNGIEGSS
-792 GKSVSER
+792 GKSLSER
-799 IFAHKCAIIKL
+799 IFSHKCSVIKL
-810 LQDANNCHPEH
+810 LQDSAWADQKF
-821 IDRLS
+821 ID
-826 ASLDSESTL
+826 
-835 ATDSDLS
+835 
-842 QNDSGVQHNEG
+842 
-853 TPHDGAGAADAF
+853 
-865 LSYREQ
+865 YREQ
-871 LVREVLSQ
+871 LVKEVLEQ
-879 TNALN
+879 TNSLN

-903 KSFECLTDE
+903 NSFECLSDE
-912 DVINLTKYIAPLVFN
+912 DVQNLSKYIAPLVFN
-927 EELDQYAK
+927 DELDQYAK

-949 SGESISI
+949 SSQPINL
-956 FRTKIKTVAEKLLT
+956 FRTKIKTVAEKLLKKT
-970 KSSIKAVRDHLPRLQ
+970 SIKAVRDHLSRLQ
-985 LLSVNSYYEGLHVL
+985 HLNVSTYYDGLNVL
-999 DFEEIRKEIRD
+999 DYEEIRKEIRD
-1010 LAQFAVD
+1010 LAQFSVD
-1017 NSHIDPIFVDYDDEI
+1017 NIIINPIFVNYEDEI
-1032 KAVEVPED
+1032 KIIDIPEGTP
-1040 AKNPTPADNFE
+1040 NPTPADNFE
-1051 EYKKKVDAYLAEH
+1051 EYKKKVDSYLVEH
-1064 MKDKAINKLRTNEP
+1064 MKDEAINKLRTNQP
-1078 LTKDDFESLNH
+1078 LTQDDIDNLNH

-1096 SEKMFNELS
+1096 NEELFEQLS
-1105 EGLSLGI
+1105 EGKSLGV

-1121 KNAINSYFAEFI
+1121 RQSINNYFAEFI
-1133 NDAAMNSMQIEF
+1133 NDANMNSMQIEF

-1150 DIIVEQGEINME
+1150 DIIVEQGEINIE

-1172 RPKFFT
+1172 RPKFLT
-1178 LFGSEAQNRIFAVIR
+1178 LFGTEAQNRIFAVVR
-1193 SINTN
+1193 NINMN
-1198 AREAA
+1198 ARDVV

>member
-1 MSNFDF
+1 MANFDF
-7 LTYNQNYSVFS
+7 LTYDTNYFAFS
-18 QLALQ
+18 QMAIQ

-35 SFAARKSLEQAVKW
+35 AFAARKSLEQAVKW
-49 MYSVDGDL
+49 MYSVDPDL

-63 SIQVLVHEPSFIN
+63 SIQVLVHESSFVN
-76 IVPSNIRH
+76 AVPSNIRH
-84 DIQLVIKVGNAG
+84 DIQLVIKVGNSG
-96 VHDTLSVEKK
+96 VHDTLAVEKK

-135 SEESIPKNKVVVA
+135 SEDAIPKNKVVVL
-148 VKKMLKQEARHPE
+148 VKKTPKQVRGDSEVQGTNEGHAE
-161 LVSGPVLTTDSDLR
+161 LVSASF
-175 QNDRYAPHDN
+175 
-185 EPLEQFKAELNAK
+185 EQYKAELESK
-198 DQTIEEL
+198 DNTIEEL
-205 KKQLAQALASIQ
+205 KKQLAQALSSIQ
-217 NNKENSS
+217 NNKDHPS

-256 QVQVAEEY
+256 QVQVVEEY
-264 KVDDMESITGKTG
+264 KVDDMEGIPGKTG
-277 YIDYALFGRDGSPLA
+277 YIDYVLFGKDGAPLA

-320 FGRRPFIFYTNGF
+320 FNRRPFIFYTNGF
-333 ETFFWDDTQYAPR
+333 ETFFWDDNQYAPR
-346 SVSMIFS
+346 SVSMIFAMA
-353 QGDLQKLMDRRSLL
+353 DLQKLMDRRNLL
-367 QDLNHV
+367 CDLNSV

-380 SRPYQ
+380 GRPYQ

-397 KRIRK
+397 KKIRK

-446 YDAFRESCPD
+446 YDAFRENCPD
-456 VTVCNLLDTKDKE
+456 VTICNLLDAKDKAE
-469 QNKGARIVFST
+469 NKGARIVFST

-539 RKDVEKSTFEFFEL
+539 RRDVDKSTFEFFEL

-568 NAGFL
+568 AANYL

-588 GITRENLSEE
+588 GINKDNLSEE
-598 DLEKIR
+598 DLEKVR
-604 REEEESEEPFEE
+604 RQEEESEEPFEE
-616 IPSKAIN
+616 IPPKAIN

-644 KTGGDKL
+644 KTGGGDKL

-672 KYWPEYKGK
+672 KFWPQYKGK

-686 VCDDSKVKAT
+686 VCDDSKVKST
-696 IKEFKKSDSLLQ
+696 IKEFKKSDSQLQ

-742 MIGRGTRLAPNLL
+742 MIGRGTRLAPNLV

-799 IFAHKCAIIKL
+799 IFAHKCAVIKL
-810 LQDANNCHPEH
+810 LQN
-821 IDRLS
+821 S
-826 ASLDSESTL
+826 AW
-835 ATDSDLS
+835 
-842 QNDSGVQHNEG
+842 
-853 TPHDGAGAADAF
+853 ADQKF
-865 LSYREQ
+865 LNYRNQ
-871 LVREVLSQ
+871 LVNEVHAQIS
-879 TNALN
+879 ALN
-884 TKLTPV
+884 TSLTPV
-890 HLVLKHVLKFQNE
+890 HLVLKHVHKFQNE
-903 KSFECLTDE
+903 KSFECLTNE
-912 DVINLTKYIAPLVFN
+912 DVMNLTKYIAPLIFN

-943 IMEAQL
+943 IMELQL
-949 SGESISI
+949 SEQPIDLYRS
-956 FRTKIKTVAEKLLT
+956 KIKAVVEKLLKKT
-970 KSSIKAVRDHLPRLQ
+970 SIKVVRDNLPRLH
-985 LLSVNSYYEGLHVL
+985 LLSVNSYYDSLNVL
-999 DFEEIRKEIRD
+999 DYEEIRKEIRD
-1010 LAQFAVD
+1010 LAQFTVENGHEPLFIDFDDKVKTVD
-1017 NSHIDPIFVDYDDEI
+1017 
-1032 KAVEVPED
+1032 VPGGT
-1040 AKNPTPADNFE
+1040 ANPTPADNFE
-1051 EYKKKVDAYLAEH
+1051 EYKKKVDAYLSEH
-1064 MKDKAINKLRTNEP
+1064 MKDEAINKLRTNQP
-1078 LTKDDFESLNH
+1078 LTKNDFESLNH

-1096 SEKMFNELS
+1096 NEKMFDQLS
-1105 EGLSLGI
+1105 EGKSLGV
-1112 FIRRATKMD
+1112 FIRWATKMD
-1121 KNAINSYFAEFI
+1121 KNSINDYFAEFI
-1133 NDAAMNSMQIEF
+1133 NDANMNNMQIEF

-1150 DIIVEQGEINME
+1150 NIIVEQGEINMD

-1172 RPKFFT
+1172 RPKFFM
-1178 LFGSEAQNRIFAVIR
+1178 LFGKEAQNRIFDVVR
-1193 SINTN
+1193 NINMN
-1198 AREAA
+1198 ARDVA

>member
-1 MSNFDF
+1 MGVILTKGKQFMANFDF
-7 LTYNQNYSVFS
+7 LTYDTNYSAFS
-18 QLALQ
+18 QMAIQ

-29 KNTVFA
+29 KNTVFSA
-35 SFAARKSLEQAVKW
+35 FAARKSLEQAVKW
-49 MYSVDGDL
+49 MYSVDPDL

-63 SIQVLVHEPSFIN
+63 SIQVLVHESSFVN
-76 IVPSNIRH
+76 AVPSNIRH
-84 DIQLVIKVGNAG
+84 DIQLVIKVGNSG

-135 SEESIPKNKVVVA
+135 SEDAIPKNKVVVA
-148 VKKMLKQEARHPE
+148 IKKPSQDE
-161 LVSGPVLTTDSDLR
+161 LQKYKDEIDSK
-175 QNDRYAPHDN
+175 DN
-185 EPLEQFKAELNAK
+185 
-198 DQTIEEL
+198 TIEEL

-217 NNKENSS
+217 NNKIHPS
-224 NKPELKVED
+224 NKPDLKVED

-256 QVQVAEEY
+256 QVQVVEEY
-264 KVDDMESITGKTG
+264 KVDDMEGIPGKTG
-277 YIDYALFGRDGSPLA
+277 YIDYVLFGKDGAPLA

-320 FGRRPFIFYTNGF
+320 FNRRPFIFYTNGF
-333 ETFFWDDTQYAPR
+333 ETFFWDDNQYAPR
-346 SVSMIFS
+346 SVSMIFAMA
-353 QGDLQKLMDRRSLL
+353 DLQKLMDRRNLL
-367 QDLNHV
+367 CDLNSV

-380 SRPYQ
+380 GRPYQ

-397 KRIRK
+397 KKIRK

-446 YDAFRESCPD
+446 YDAFRENCPD
-456 VTVCNLLDTKDKE
+456 VTVCNLLDAKDKAE
-469 QNKGARIVFST
+469 NKGARIVFST

-539 RKDVEKSTFEFFEL
+539 RRDVDKSTFEFFEL

-568 NAGFL
+568 DAGFL

-579 EKTSTFLDE
+579 EQTSTFLDE
-588 GITRENLSEE
+588 GINKDNLSEE
-598 DLEKIR
+598 DLEKVR
-604 REEEESEEPFEE
+604 RQEEESEEPFEE
-616 IPSKAIN
+616 IPPKAIN

-660 KNHAQHIVDTFD
+660 KNHAQHIVNTFD
-672 KYWPEYKGK
+672 KFWPQYKGK

-686 VCDDSKVKAT
+686 VCDDTKVKST
-696 IKEFKKSDSLLQ
+696 IKEFKKSDSQLQ

-742 MIGRGTRLAPNLL
+742 MIGRGTRLAPELV

-774 LRNFEFF
+774 LRNFEYL
-781 REEKNGIEGAS
+781 REAKNGIEGAAS
-792 GKSVSER
+792 KSLSER
-799 IFAHKCAIIKL
+799 IFAHKCAVIKL
-810 LQDANNCHPEH
+810 LQD
-821 IDRLS
+821 S
-826 ASLDSESTL
+826 AW
-835 ATDSDLS
+835 
-842 QNDSGVQHNEG
+842 
-853 TPHDGAGAADAF
+853 ADQKF
-865 LSYREQ
+865 INYRDQ
-871 LVREVLSQ
+871 LVNEVHTQ
-879 TNALN
+879 IAALN

-890 HLVLKHVLKFQNE
+890 HLELKHVLKFQNQ

-912 DVINLTKYIAPLVFN
+912 DVLNLSKHIAPLVFN
-927 EELDQYAK
+927 GELDQYAK

-943 IMEAQL
+943 IMEALL
-949 SGESISI
+949 SSQPIDLYRS
-956 FRTKIKTVAEKLLT
+956 KIKYVAEKLLQKT
-970 KSSIKAVRDHLPRLQ
+970 SIKAVRDHLSRLQ
-985 LLSVNSYYEGLHVL
+985 HLSVSSYYDGLNVL
-999 DFEEIRKEIRD
+999 DYEEIRKEIRE

-1017 NSHIDPIFVDYDDEI
+1017 KGHEPIFVDYDDNI
-1032 KAVEVPED
+1032 KTVDVPGGTP
-1040 AKNPTPADNFE
+1040 NPTPADNFE
-1051 EYKKKVDAYLAEH
+1051 EYKKKVDAYLSEH
-1064 MKDKAINKLRTNEP
+1064 MQDEAINKLRTNQP
-1078 LTKDDFESLNH
+1078 LTKDDFDSLNH
-1089 IFKEELG
+1089 IFTEELG
-1096 SEKMFNELS
+1096 NKDLFTQLS
-1105 EGLSLGI
+1105 QGKSLGV
-1112 FIRRATKMD
+1112 FIRWATKMD
-1121 KNAINSYFAEFI
+1121 KDAINDYFAEFI
-1133 NDAAMNSMQIEF
+1133 NAANMNSMQIEF

-1150 DIIVEQGEINME
+1150 NIIIEQGEINLE
-1162 ALMKGRAPFD
+1162 ALMRGKLPFD
-1172 RPKFFT
+1172 RPKVT
-1178 LFGSEAQNRIFAVIR
+1178 ALFGSDAQSRIFALIR
-1193 SINTN
+1193 NLNLN
-1198 AREAA
+1198 AKDVA

>member
-1 MSNFDF
+1 MDVILTKGKQFMANFDF
-7 LTYNQNYSVFS
+7 LTYDTNYSAFS
-18 QLALQ
+18 QMAIQ

-29 KNTVFA
+29 KNTVFSA
-35 SFAARKSLEQAVKW
+35 FAARKSLEQAVKW
-49 MYSVDGDL
+49 MYSVDPDL

-63 SIQVLVHEPSFIN
+63 SIQVLVHESSFVN
-76 IVPSNIRH
+76 AVPSNIRH
-84 DIQLVIKVGNAG
+84 DIQLVIKVGNSG

-127 SDYKQRTF
+127 SDYKQRVF
-135 SEESIPKNKVVVA
+135 SEDVIPKNKVVVA
-148 VKKMLKQEARHPE
+148 IKKPSQDE
-161 LVSGPVLTTDSDLR
+161 LQKYKDEIDSK
-175 QNDRYAPHDN
+175 DN
-185 EPLEQFKAELNAK
+185 
-198 DQTIEEL
+198 TIEEL

-217 NNKENSS
+217 NNKVHPS
-224 NKPELKVED
+224 NKPDLKVED

-256 QVQVAEEY
+256 QVQVVEEY
-264 KVDDMESITGKTG
+264 KVDDMEGIPGKTG
-277 YIDYALFGRDGSPLA
+277 YIDYVLFGKDGAPLA

-320 FGRRPFIFYTNGF
+320 FNRRPFIFYTNGF
-333 ETFFWDDTQYAPR
+333 ETFFWDDSQNAPR
-346 SVSMIFS
+346 SVSMIFAMA
-353 QGDLQKLMDRRSLL
+353 DLQKLMDRRNLL
-367 QDLNHV
+367 CDLNSV

-380 SRPYQ
+380 GRPYQ

-397 KRIRK
+397 KKIRK

-446 YDAFRESCPD
+446 YDAFRENCPD
-456 VTVCNLLDTKDKE
+456 VTVCNLLDAKDKAE
-469 QNKGARIVFST
+469 NKGARIVFST

-539 RKDVEKSTFEFFEL
+539 RRDVDKSTFEFFEL

-568 NAGFL
+568 AANYL

-588 GITRENLSEE
+588 GINKDNLSEE
-598 DLEKIR
+598 DLEKVR
-604 REEEESEEPFEE
+604 RQEEESEEPFEE
-616 IPSKAIN
+616 IPPKAIN

-644 KTGGDKL
+644 KTGGGDKL

-672 KYWPEYKGK
+672 KFWPQYKGK

-686 VCDDSKVKAT
+686 VCDDSKVKST
-696 IKEFKKSDSLLQ
+696 IKEFKKSDSQLQ

-742 MIGRGTRLAPNLL
+742 MIGRGTRLAPNLV
-755 CTDETGSYVGKK
+755 CTDETGSYLGKK

-799 IFAHKCAIIKL
+799 IFAHKCSVIKL
-810 LQDANNCHPEH
+810 LQD
-821 IDRLS
+821 S
-826 ASLDSESTL
+826 AWADQKFLD
-835 ATDSDLS
+835 
-842 QNDSGVQHNEG
+842 
-853 TPHDGAGAADAF
+853 
-865 LSYREQ
+865 YRDQ
-871 LVREVLSQ
+871 LVSEVHAQIS
-879 TNALN
+879 ALN
-884 TKLTPV
+884 TSLTPV

-912 DVINLTKYIAPLVFN
+912 DVMNLTKYIAPLVFN
-927 EELDQYAK
+927 GELDQYAK

-949 SGESISI
+949 SEQPINLYRS
-956 FRTKIKTVAEKLLT
+956 KIKAVAEKLLT
-970 KSSIKAVRDHLPRLQ
+970 KTSIKTVRDHLPRLQ
-985 LLSVNSYYEGLHVL
+985 HLSVSSYYDGLNVL
-999 DFEEIRKEIRD
+999 DYEEIRKEIRE
-1010 LAQFAVD
+1010 LAQFTVE
-1017 NSHIDPIFVDYDDEI
+1017 NGHEPLFIDYDDT
-1032 KAVEVPED
+1032 VTPVDVPD
-1040 AKNPTPADNFE
+1040 GTANPTPADNFE
-1051 EYKKKVDAYLAEH
+1051 EYKKKVDTYLSEH
-1064 MKDKAINKLRTNEP
+1064 MKDEAINKLRTNQP
-1078 LTKDDFESLNH
+1078 LTKDDFDSLNH

-1096 SEKMFNELS
+1096 NEKMFDQLS
-1105 EGLSLGI
+1105 EGKSLGV
-1112 FIRRATKMD
+1112 FIRWATKMD
-1121 KNAINSYFAEFI
+1121 KDSINDYFAEFI
-1133 NDAAMNSMQIEF
+1133 NDANMNSMQIEF

-1150 DIIVEQGEINME
+1150 NIIVEQGEINMD

-1172 RPKFFT
+1172 RPKFFM
-1178 LFGSEAQNRIFAVIR
+1178 LFGKEAQNRIFAVVR
-1193 SINTN
+1193 NINMN
-1198 AREAA
+1198 AREVA

>member
-1 MSNFDF
+1 MANFDF
-7 LTYNQNYSVFS
+7 LTYDKNYSAFS
-18 QLALQ
+18 QMAIQ

-29 KNTVFA
+29 KNTVFSA
-35 SFAARKSLEQAVKW
+35 FAARKSLEQAVKW
-49 MYSVDGDL
+49 MYSVDPDL

-63 SIQVLVHEPSFIN
+63 SIQVLVHESSFVN
-76 IVPSNIRH
+76 AVPSNIRH
-84 DIQLVIKVGNAG
+84 DIQLVIKVGNSG

-127 SDYKQRTF
+127 ADYKQRTF
-135 SEESIPKNKVVVA
+135 SEDAIPKNKVVVTI
-148 VKKMLKQEARHPE
+148 KKPPKQVRGDSEVQGDNEGHAE
-161 LVSGPVLTTDSDLR
+161 LVSASF
-175 QNDRYAPHDN
+175 
-185 EPLEQFKAELNAK
+185 EQYKAELDSK
-198 DQTIEEL
+198 DNTIEEL

-217 NNKENSS
+217 NNKIHPS
-224 NKPELKVED
+224 NKPDLKVED

-256 QVQVAEEY
+256 QVQVVEEY
-264 KVDDMESITGKTG
+264 KVDDMEGIPGKTG
-277 YIDYALFGRDGSPLA
+277 YIDYVLFGKDGAPLA

-320 FGRRPFIFYTNGF
+320 FNRRPFIFYTNGF
-333 ETFFWDDTQYAPR
+333 ETFFWDDSQYAPR
-346 SVSMIFS
+346 SVSMIFAMA
-353 QGDLQKLMDRRSLL
+353 DLQKLMDRRNLL
-367 QDLNHV
+367 CDLNSV

-380 SRPYQ
+380 GRPYQ

-397 KRIRK
+397 KKIRK

-446 YDAFRESCPD
+446 YDAFRENCPD
-456 VTVCNLLDTKDKE
+456 VTVCNLLDTKDKAE
-469 QNKGARIVFST
+469 NKGARIVFST

-539 RKDVEKSTFEFFEL
+539 RRDVDKSTFEFFEL

-568 NAGFL
+568 AANYL

-588 GITRENLSEE
+588 GINKDNLSEE
-598 DLEKIR
+598 DLEKVR
-604 REEEESEEPFEE
+604 RQEEESEEPFEE
-616 IPSKAIN
+616 IPPKAIN

-644 KTGGDKL
+644 KTGGGDKL

-672 KYWPEYKGK
+672 KFWPQYKGK

-686 VCDDSKVKAT
+686 VCDDSKVKST
-696 IKEFKKSDSLLQ
+696 IKEFKKSDSQLQ

-742 MIGRGTRLAPNLL
+742 MIGRGTRLAPNLV
-755 CTDETGSYVGKK
+755 CTDETGSYLGKK

-799 IFAHKCAIIKL
+799 IFAHKCAVIKL
-810 LQDANNCHPEH
+810 LQDSKNLCHSE
-821 IDRLS
+821 
-826 ASLDSESTL
+826 LDSES
-835 ATDSDLS
+835 
-842 QNDSGVQHNEG
+842 QNL
-853 TPHDGAGAADAF
+853 F
-865 LSYREQ
+865 LTYRDQ
-871 LVREVLSQ
+871 LVNEVHAQVS
-879 TNALN
+879 ALN
-884 TKLTPV
+884 TKLTPM

-903 KSFECLTDE
+903 KNFECLTDE
-912 DVINLTKYIAPLVFN
+912 DVMNLTKYIAPLVFN
-927 EELDQYAK
+927 GELDQYAK

-943 IMEAQL
+943 IMELQL
-949 SGESISI
+949 SEQPIDLYRS
-956 FRTKIKTVAEKLLT
+956 KIKAVAEKLLKKT
-970 KSSIKAVRDHLPRLQ
+970 SIKVVRDNLPRLQ
-985 LLSVNSYYEGLHVL
+985 LLSVNSYYDSLNVL
-999 DFEEIRKEIRD
+999 DYEEIRKEIRE
-1010 LAQFAVD
+1010 LAQFTVE
-1017 NSHIDPIFVDYDDEI
+1017 NGHEPIFIDYDDTV
-1032 KAVEVPED
+1032 KTVDVPGGT
-1040 AKNPTPADNFE
+1040 ANPTPADNFE
-1051 EYKKKVDAYLAEH
+1051 EYKKKVDAYLSEH
-1064 MKDKAINKLRTNEP
+1064 MKDEAINKLRTNQP
-1078 LTKDDFESLNH
+1078 LTKNDFDSLNH

-1096 SEKMFNELS
+1096 NEKMFDQLS
-1105 EGLSLGI
+1105 EGKSLGV
-1112 FIRRATKMD
+1112 FIRWATKMD
-1121 KNAINSYFAEFI
+1121 KNSINDYFAEFI
-1133 NDAAMNSMQIEF
+1133 NDANMNSMQIEF

-1150 DIIVEQGEINME
+1150 NIIVEQGEINMD

-1172 RPKFFT
+1172 RPKFFM
-1178 LFGSEAQNRIFAVIR
+1178 LFGKEAQNRIFAVVR
-1193 SINTN
+1193 NINMN
-1198 AREAA
+1198 AQDVA

>member
-1 MSNFDF
+1 MANFDF
-7 LTYNQNYSVFS
+7 LAYDTNYSAFS
-18 QLALQ
+18 QMAVQ

-29 KNTVFA
+29 RNTVFA
-35 SFAARKSLEQAVKW
+35 AFAARKSLEQAVKW

-57 HKPYDD
+57 RKPYDD
-63 SIQVLVHEPSFIN
+63 SIQVLVHESTFVN
-76 IVPSNIRH
+76 AVPSNIRH

-96 VHDTLSVEKK
+96 VHDTLAVEKK

-127 SDYKQRTF
+127 SDYRQRTF
-135 SEESIPKNKVVVA
+135 SEDSIPKNKVVVK
-148 VKKMLKQEARHPE
+148 VKQSQKQVQSDGHPE
-161 LVSGPVLTTDSDLR
+161 STSSQPESANTHSESASET
-175 QNDRYAPHDN
+175 
-185 EPLEQFKAELNAK
+185 LEQYKAQLESK
-198 DQTIEEL
+198 EQTIEEL
-205 KKQLAQALASIQ
+205 KRQLAEALASIQ
-217 NNKENSS
+217 SNKENPSA
-224 NKPELKVED
+224 KPELKVED

-243 IDEDLKTLGWRID
+243 IDEDLKTLGWRLD
-256 QVQVAEEY
+256 GAQVAEEY
-264 KVDDMESITGKTG
+264 KVDDMEGVPGKIG
-277 YIDYALFGRDGSPLA
+277 FIDYVLFGKDGSPLA
-292 VVEAKKTTK
+292 VVEAKKSTK

-320 FGRRPFIFYTNGF
+320 FGRRPFVFYTNGF
-333 ETFFWDDTQYAPR
+333 ETFFWDDVQYAPR

-353 QGDLQKLMDRRSLL
+353 MSDLQKLMDRRNLL
-367 QDLNHV
+367 CDLNSI
-373 KINTEIS
+373 KINTDIS
-380 SRPYQ
+380 GRPYQ
-385 MKAIRSICAEME
+385 MKAIRSICSEME
-397 KRIRK
+397 RKIRK

-446 YDAFRESCPD
+446 YDAFRENCPD
-456 VTVCNLLDTKDKE
+456 GTICNLLDARDKAE
-469 QNKGARIVFST
+469 NKGARIVFST
-480 YPTILNAIDTEKNKD
+480 YPTILNAIDTEKNSD

-520 YRAIFEYFDAYL
+520 YRAIFEYFDSYL

-539 RKDVEKSTFEFFEL
+539 RRDVDKSTFEFFEL

-568 NAGFL
+568 AANYL

-588 GITRENLSEE
+588 GINRENLSDD

-604 REEEESEEPFEE
+604 RQEEESDVPFEE
-616 IPSKAIN
+616 IPPKAIN

-644 KTGGDKL
+644 KTGGGDRL
-651 GKTIIFAYN
+651 GKTIVFAYN
-660 KNHAQHIVDTFD
+660 KNHAQHIVNTFD
-672 KYWPEYKGK
+672 KFWPQYKGR

-686 VCDDSKVKAT
+686 VCDDSNVKSV
-696 IKEFKKSDSLLQ
+696 IKEFKKPDSQLQ

-742 MIGRGTRLAPNLL
+742 MIGRGTRLSPNLV
-755 CTDETGSYVGKK
+755 CTDETGSYVGKR

-792 GKSVSER
+792 GKSLSER
-799 IFAHKCAIIKL
+799 IFAHKCAVIKL
-810 LQDANNCHPEH
+810 LQEQNGSSVA
-821 IDRLS
+821 IDKI
-826 ASLDSESTL
+826 L
-835 ATDSDLS
+835 A
-842 QNDSGVQHNEG
+842 
-853 TPHDGAGAADAF
+853 
-865 LSYREQ
+865 YRSQ
-871 LVREVLSQ
+871 LVGEVLSQ
-879 TNALN
+879 INALN
-884 TKLTPV
+884 TSLTPV
-890 HLVLKHVLKFQNE
+890 HLVLRHVLKFQNE

-912 DVINLTKYIAPLVFN
+912 DVMDLSTYIAPLVFN
-927 EELDQYAK
+927 AELDQYAK

-949 SGESISI
+949 SNSPISPC
-956 FRTKIKTVAEKLLT
+956 RSKIKSVAEKLLR
-970 KSSIKAVRDHLPRLQ
+970 KASIKLVRDKLPRLQ
-985 LLSVNSYYEGLHVL
+985 LLAVNSYYDGLNVL
-999 DFEEIRKEIRD
+999 DYEEIRREIRD
-1010 LAQFAVD
+1010 LAQFVVE
-1017 NSHIDPIFVDYDDEI
+1017 NGHSPIFVDFDDTV
-1032 KAVEVPED
+1032 KDVDVPEGSP
-1040 AKNPTPADNFE
+1040 NPSPADSFE
-1051 EYKKKVDAYLAEH
+1051 EYRKKVDAYLSEH
-1064 MKDKAINKLRTNEP
+1064 MKDEAINKLRTNQP
-1078 LTKDDFESLNH
+1078 LSKDDFDSLNH

-1096 SEKMFNELS
+1096 SESMFNQLS
-1105 EGLSLGI
+1105 EGKSLGV
-1112 FIRRATKMD
+1112 FIRSATKMD
-1121 KNAINSYFAEFI
+1121 KDSINDYFAEFI
-1133 NDAAMNSMQIEF
+1133 NDANMNSMQIEF

-1150 DIIVEQGEINME
+1150 NIIVEQGEINLE

-1172 RPKFFT
+1172 RPK
-1178 LFGSEAQNRIFAVIR
+1178 LSIFGMEAQYRIFSVVK
-1193 SINTN
+1193 SINAN

>member
-1 MSNFDF
+1 MANFDF
-7 LTYNQNYSVFS
+7 LTYDKNYSAFS
-18 QLALQ
+18 QLAID
-23 AELQYN
+23 AERQYN
-29 KNTVFA
+29 KNTVF
-35 SFAARKSLEQAVKW
+35 SVFAARKSLEQAVKW

-57 HKPYDD
+57 RKPYDD
-63 SIQVLVHEPSFIN
+63 SIQVLVHEPTFVN
-76 IVPSNIRH
+76 AVPSNILS
-84 DIQLVIKVGNAG
+84 DMQVVIKIGNKG
-96 VHDTLSVEKK
+96 VHDTVVVEKK
-106 YVLLSLKALFNFLN
+106 FALFSLKALFNFLN

-127 SDYKQRTF
+127 MDYKQRTF
-135 SEESIPKNKVVVA
+135 DINAIPVNKVVIA
-148 VKKMLKQEARHPE
+148 KKPNREEIQKYKDEIEQKD
-161 LVSGPVLTTDSDLR
+161 STISDL
-175 QNDRYAPHDN
+175 
-185 EPLEQFKAELNAK
+185 
-198 DQTIEEL
+198 I
-205 KKQLAQALASIQ
+205 KQLAEAKAEIQ
-217 NNKENSS
+217 NRKENPVT
-224 NKPELKVED
+224 KPELKLED

-243 IDEDLKTLGWRID
+243 IDEDLKLIGWKID
-256 QVQVAEEY
+256 QVQVVEEY
-264 KVDDMESITGKTG
+264 PVDDLENIPGKKG
-277 YIDYALFGRDGSPLA
+277 YIDYALFGKDGSPLA
-292 VVEAKKTTK
+292 VIEAKKTTK

-346 SVSMIFS
+346 TVSMIFS
-353 QGDLQKLMDRRSLL
+353 MDDLQKLMDRRNLL
-367 QDLNHV
+367 SPLSSV

-380 SRPYQ
+380 GRPYQ
-385 MKAIRSICAEME
+385 MKAIRSICSEIE
-397 KRIRK
+397 KKIRK

-417 ISIVDVLSRAHY
+417 ISIVDVLSRGHY

-446 YDAFRESCPD
+446 YNAFRENCPD
-456 VTVCNLLDTKDKE
+456 VTVCNLLDAKDKAE
-469 QNKGARIVFST
+469 NKGARIVFST

-539 RKDVEKSTFEFFEL
+539 RRDVDKSTFEFFEL

-568 NAGFL
+568 AANYL
-573 VPYHAI
+573 VPYHTI

-588 GITRENLSEE
+588 GINKDNLSEE
-598 DLEKIR
+598 DLEKVR
-604 REEEESEEPFEE
+604 RQEEESEEPFEE
-616 IPSKAIN
+616 IPPKAIN

-644 KTGGDKL
+644 KTGGGDKL

-660 KNHAQHIVDTFD
+660 KNHAQHIVDTFN
-672 KYWPEYKGK
+672 KYWPQYKGK
-681 MCQRI
+681 MCQRV
-686 VCDDSKVKAT
+686 VCDDAKVKST
-696 IKEFKKSDSLLQ
+696 IKEFKKTDSQLQ

-742 MIGRGTRLAPNLL
+742 MIGRGTRLAPNLV

-799 IFAHKCAIIKL
+799 IFAHKCSVIKL
-810 LQDANNCHPEH
+810 LQD
-821 IDRLS
+821 S
-826 ASLDSESTL
+826 AWADQKFLD
-835 ATDSDLS
+835 
-842 QNDSGVQHNEG
+842 
-853 TPHDGAGAADAF
+853 
-865 LSYREQ
+865 YRDQ
-871 LVREVLSQ
+871 LVSEVHAQVS
-879 TNALN
+879 ALN

-912 DVINLTKYIAPLVFN
+912 DVMNLTKYIAPLVFN
-927 EELDQYAK
+927 GELDQYAK

-949 SGESISI
+949 SEQPINLYRS
-956 FRTKIKTVAEKLLT
+956 KIKAVAEKLLT
-970 KSSIKAVRDHLPRLQ
+970 KTSIKVVQDHLPRLQ
-985 LLSVNSYYEGLHVL
+985 HLAVSSYYDELNIL
-999 DFEEIRKEIRD
+999 DYEEIRKEIRD
-1010 LAQFAVD
+1010 LAQFSVD
-1017 NSHIDPIFVDYDDEI
+1017 SGHDPIFVDYDDNVTNVDI
-1032 KAVEVPED
+1032 PAR
-1040 AKNPTPADNFE
+1040 AQNPTPADNFE
-1051 EYKKKVDAYLAEH
+1051 EYKKKVDAYLSEH
-1064 MKDKAINKLRTNEP
+1064 MKDEAINKLRTNQP
-1078 LTKDDFESLNH
+1078 LTKNDFDNLNH

-1096 SEKMFNELS
+1096 NEKMFDQLS
-1105 EGLSLGI
+1105 EGKSLGV
-1112 FIRRATKMD
+1112 FIRWATKMD
-1121 KNAINSYFAEFI
+1121 KDSINDYFAEFI
-1133 NDAAMNSMQIEF
+1133 NNTNMNSMQIEF

-1150 DIIVEQGEINME
+1150 NIIVEQGEINMD

-1172 RPKFFT
+1172 RPKFFM
-1178 LFGSEAQNRIFAVIR
+1178 LFGKEAQNRIFDVVR
-1193 SINTN
+1193 SINLN
-1198 AREAA
+1198 ARDVA

>member
-1 MSNFDF
+1 MANFDF
-7 LTYNQNYSVFS
+7 LTYDKNYSAFS
-18 QLALQ
+18 QLAID
-23 AELQYN
+23 AERQYN
-29 KNTVFA
+29 KNTVF
-35 SFAARKSLEQAVKW
+35 SVFAARKSLEQAVKW

-57 HKPYDD
+57 RKPYDD
-63 SIQVLVHEPSFIN
+63 SIQVLVHEPTFVN
-76 IVPSNIRH
+76 AVPSNILS
-84 DIQLVIKVGNAG
+84 DMQVVIKIGNKG
-96 VHDTLSVEKK
+96 VHDTVVVEKK
-106 YVLLSLKALFNFLN
+106 FALFSLKALFNFLN

-127 SDYKQRTF
+127 MDYKQRTF
-135 SEESIPKNKVVVA
+135 DINAIPVNKVVIA
-148 VKKMLKQEARHPE
+148 KKPNREEIQKYKDEIEQKD
-161 LVSGPVLTTDSDLR
+161 STISDL
-175 QNDRYAPHDN
+175 
-185 EPLEQFKAELNAK
+185 
-198 DQTIEEL
+198 I
-205 KKQLAQALASIQ
+205 KQLAEAKAEIQ
-217 NNKENSS
+217 NRKENPVT
-224 NKPELKVED
+224 KPELKLED

-243 IDEDLKTLGWRID
+243 IDEDLKLIGWKID
-256 QVQVAEEY
+256 QVQVVEEY
-264 KVDDMESITGKTG
+264 PVDDLENIPGKKG
-277 YIDYALFGRDGSPLA
+277 YIDYALFGKDGSPLA
-292 VVEAKKTTK
+292 VIEAKKTTK

-346 SVSMIFS
+346 TVSMIFS
-353 QGDLQKLMDRRSLL
+353 MDDLQKLMDRRNLL
-367 QDLNHV
+367 SPLSSV

-380 SRPYQ
+380 GRPYQ
-385 MKAIRSICAEME
+385 MKAIRSICSEIE
-397 KRIRK
+397 KKIRK

-417 ISIVDVLSRAHY
+417 ISIVDVLSRGHY

-446 YDAFRESCPD
+446 YDAFKENSPE
-456 VTVCNLLDTKDKE
+456 TTICNLLDSKDKE

-520 YRAIFEYFDAYL
+520 YRAIFEYFDAFL

-539 RKDVEKSTFEFFEL
+539 RKSVDASTFEFFEL
-553 QDDVPTDVYEYETAV
+553 QDDVPTDVYEYETAISDEY
-568 NAGFL
+568 L

-588 GITRENLSEE
+588 GINIDNLSEE
-598 DLEKIR
+598 DLEKIQEA
-604 REEEESEEPFEE
+604 EENGDEPFEE
-616 IPSKAIN
+616 IPPKAIN
-623 EYVFNEDTTRQ
+623 EYVFNEDTTRK
-634 VLEDLMTKGI
+634 VLEDLMQKGI
-644 KTGGDKL
+644 KINGGDKL

-660 KNHAQHIVDTFD
+660 KNHAQHIVDVFN
-672 KYWPEYKGK
+672 KYYPQYKGK

-686 VCDDSKVKAT
+686 VCDDSKVKST
-696 IKEFKKSDSLLQ
+696 IKEFKKSDSQFQ

-718 GVDIPEV
+718 GVDIPEI

-742 MIGRGTRLAPNLL
+742 MIGRGTRLAPNLV

-799 IFAHKCAIIKL
+799 IFAHKCSVIKL
-810 LQDANNCHPEH
+810 LQDSAWADQKF
-821 IDRLS
+821 ID
-826 ASLDSESTL
+826 
-835 ATDSDLS
+835 
-842 QNDSGVQHNEG
+842 
-853 TPHDGAGAADAF
+853 
-865 LSYREQ
+865 YRDQ
-871 LVREVLSQ
+871 LVSEVHAQIS
-879 TNALN
+879 ALN

-912 DVINLTKYIAPLVFN
+912 DVMNLTKYIAPLVFN
-927 EELDQYAK
+927 GELDQYAK

-949 SGESISI
+949 SERPINLYRS
-956 FRTKIKTVAEKLLT
+956 KIKAVAEKLLKKT
-970 KSSIKAVRDHLPRLQ
+970 SIKVVRDNLPRLQ
-985 LLSVNSYYEGLHVL
+985 LLSVNSYYDSLNVL
-999 DFEEIRKEIRD
+999 DYEEIRKEIRE
-1010 LAQFAVD
+1010 LAQFTVENGHEPLFIDFDDKVKTVD
-1017 NSHIDPIFVDYDDEI
+1017 
-1032 KAVEVPED
+1032 VPSGT
-1040 AKNPTPADNFE
+1040 ANPTSADNFE
-1051 EYKKKVDAYLAEH
+1051 EYKKKVDAYLSEH
-1064 MKDKAINKLRTNEP
+1064 MKDEAINKLRTNQP
-1078 LTKDDFESLNH
+1078 LTKNDFDNLNH

-1096 SEKMFNELS
+1096 NEKKMFDQLS
-1105 EGLSLGI
+1105 EGKSLGV
-1112 FIRRATKMD
+1112 FIRWATKMD
-1121 KNAINSYFAEFI
+1121 KDAINNYFAEFI
-1133 NDAAMNSMQIEF
+1133 NNTNMNSMQIEF

-1150 DIIVEQGEINME
+1150 NIIVEQGEINMD

-1178 LFGSEAQNRIFAVIR
+1178 LFGKEAQNRIFDVVR
-1193 SINTN
+1193 NINMN
-1198 AREAA
+1198 ARDVA

>member
-1 MSNFDF
+1 MGVILTKGKQFMANFDF
-7 LTYNQNYSVFS
+7 LTYDTNYSAFS
-18 QLALQ
+18 QMAIQ

-29 KNTVFA
+29 KNTVFSA
-35 SFAARKSLEQAVKW
+35 FAARKSLEQAVKW
-49 MYSVDGDL
+49 MYSVDPDL

-63 SIQVLVHEPSFIN
+63 SIQVLVHESSFVN
-76 IVPSNIRH
+76 AVPSNIRH
-84 DIQLVIKVGNAG
+84 DIQLVIKVGNSG

-127 SDYKQRTF
+127 ADYKQRTF
-135 SEESIPKNKVVVA
+135 SEDAIPKNKVVVA
-148 VKKMLKQEARHPE
+148 IKKPSQDE
-161 LVSGPVLTTDSDLR
+161 LQKYKDEIDSK
-175 QNDRYAPHDN
+175 DN
-185 EPLEQFKAELNAK
+185 
-198 DQTIEEL
+198 TIEEL

-217 NNKENSS
+217 NNKIHPS
-224 NKPELKVED
+224 NKPDLKVED

-256 QVQVAEEY
+256 QVQVVEEY
-264 KVDDMESITGKTG
+264 KVDDMEGIPGKTG
-277 YIDYALFGRDGSPLA
+277 YIDYVLFGKDGAPLA

-313 ADCLERK
+313 ADCLDRK
-320 FGRRPFIFYTNGF
+320 FNRRPFIFYTNGF
-333 ETFFWDDTQYAPR
+333 ETFFWDDSQYAPR
-346 SVSMIFS
+346 SVSMIFAMA
-353 QGDLQKLMDRRSLL
+353 DLQKLMDRRNLL
-367 QDLNHV
+367 CDLNSV

-380 SRPYQ
+380 GRPYQ

-397 KRIRK
+397 KKIRK

-429 VSNVL
+429 ISNLL

-446 YDAFRESCPD
+446 YDAFRENCPD
-456 VTVCNLLDTKDKE
+456 VTVCNLLDAKDKAE
-469 QNKGARIVFST
+469 NKGARIVFST

-539 RKDVEKSTFEFFEL
+539 RRDVDKSTFEFFEL

-568 NAGFL
+568 AANYL

-588 GITRENLSEE
+588 GINKDNLSEE
-598 DLEKIR
+598 DLEKVR
-604 REEEESEEPFEE
+604 RQEEESEEPFEE
-616 IPSKAIN
+616 IPPKAIN

-644 KTGGDKL
+644 KTGGGDKL

-672 KYWPEYKGK
+672 KFWPQYKGK

-686 VCDDSKVKAT
+686 VCDDSKVKST
-696 IKEFKKSDSLLQ
+696 IKEFKKSDSQLQ

-742 MIGRGTRLAPNLL
+742 MIGRGTRLAPNLV

-799 IFAHKCAIIKL
+799 IFAHKCAVIKL
-810 LQDANNCHPEH
+810 LQD
-821 IDRLS
+821 S
-826 ASLDSESTL
+826 AWADQKFLD
-835 ATDSDLS
+835 
-842 QNDSGVQHNEG
+842 
-853 TPHDGAGAADAF
+853 
-865 LSYREQ
+865 YRDQ
-871 LVREVLSQ
+871 LVSEVHAQVS
-879 TNALN
+879 ALN
-884 TKLTPV
+884 TQLTPV

-903 KSFECLTDE
+903 KSFECLSDE
-912 DVINLTKYIAPLVFN
+912 DVMNLTKYIAPLVFN
-927 EELDQYAK
+927 GELDQYAK

-943 IMEAQL
+943 IMELQL
-949 SGESISI
+949 SEQPIDLYRS
-956 FRTKIKTVAEKLLT
+956 KIKAVSEKLLT
-970 KSSIKAVRDHLPRLQ
+970 KTSIKTVRDHLPRLQ
-985 LLSVNSYYEGLHVL
+985 HLSVSSYYDGLNVL
-999 DFEEIRKEIRD
+999 DYEEIRKEIRD
-1010 LAQFAVD
+1010 LAQFTVENGHEPLFIDFDDKVKTVD
-1017 NSHIDPIFVDYDDEI
+1017 
-1032 KAVEVPED
+1032 VPGGT
-1040 AKNPTPADNFE
+1040 ANPTPADSFE
-1051 EYKKKVDAYLAEH
+1051 EYKKKVDAYLSEH
-1064 MKDKAINKLRTNEP
+1064 MKDEAINKLRTNQP
-1078 LTKDDFESLNH
+1078 LTKNDFDSLNH

-1096 SEKMFNELS
+1096 NEKMFDQLS
-1105 EGLSLGI
+1105 EGKSLGV
-1112 FIRRATKMD
+1112 FIRWATKMD
-1121 KNAINSYFAEFI
+1121 KDSINDYFAEFI
-1133 NDAAMNSMQIEF
+1133 NDANMNSMQIEF

-1150 DIIVEQGEINME
+1150 NIIVEQGEINMD

-1172 RPKFFT
+1172 RPKFFM
-1178 LFGSEAQNRIFAVIR
+1178 LFGKEAQNRIFAVVR
-1193 SINTN
+1193 NINMN
-1198 AREAA
+1198 ARDVA

>member
-1 MSNFDF
+1 MANFDF
-7 LTYNQNYSVFS
+7 LTYDKNYSAFS
-18 QLALQ
+18 QMAIQ

-35 SFAARKSLEQAVKW
+35 AFAARKSLEQAVKW
-49 MYSVDGDL
+49 MYSVDPEL

-63 SIQVLVHEPSFIN
+63 SLKALLYEPTFIN
-76 IVPSNIRH
+76 TVPSNIRN
-84 DIQLVIKVGNAG
+84 DIQLVRKIGNSG
-96 VHDTLSVEKK
+96 VHDTYVIEKK

-127 SDYKQRTF
+127 SDYKQRIF
-135 SEESIPKNKVVVA
+135 SEDAIPKNKVVVA
-148 VKKMLKQEARHPE
+148 IKKTSQDE
-161 LVSGPVLTTDSDLR
+161 LQKYKDEIDSK
-175 QNDRYAPHDN
+175 DN
-185 EPLEQFKAELNAK
+185 
-198 DQTIEEL
+198 TIEEL

-217 NNKENSS
+217 NNKVNPS
-224 NKPELKVED
+224 NKPDLKVED

-256 QVQVAEEY
+256 QVQVVEEY
-264 KVDDMESITGKTG
+264 KVDGMEGIPGKTG
-277 YIDYALFGRDGSPLA
+277 YIDYVLFGKDGSPLA

-320 FGRRPFIFYTNGF
+320 FNRRPFIFYTNGF
-333 ETFFWDDTQYAPR
+333 ETFFWDDKQYAPR
-346 SVSMIFS
+346 SVSMIFAMA
-353 QGDLQKLMDRRSLL
+353 DLQKLMDRRNLL
-367 QDLNHV
+367 CDLNSV

-380 SRPYQ
+380 GRPYQ

-397 KRIRK
+397 KKIRK

-446 YDAFRESCPD
+446 YDAFRENCPD
-456 VTVCNLLDTKDKE
+456 VTVCNLLDAKDKAE
-469 QNKGARIVFST
+469 NKGARIVFST

-539 RKDVEKSTFEFFEL
+539 RRDVDKSTFEFFEL

-568 NAGFL
+568 AANYL

-588 GITRENLSEE
+588 GINKDNLSEE
-598 DLEKIR
+598 DLEKVR
-604 REEEESEEPFEE
+604 RQEEESEEPFEE

-644 KTGGDKL
+644 RTGGDKL

-672 KYWPEYKGK
+672 KYWPQYKGK

-686 VCDDSKVKAT
+686 VCDDTKVKST
-696 IKEFKKSDSLLQ
+696 IKEFKKTDLQLQ

-742 MIGRGTRLAPNLL
+742 MIGRGTRLAPNLV

-799 IFAHKCAIIKL
+799 IFAHKCSVIKL
-810 LQDANNCHPEH
+810 LQDSTWADQKF
-821 IDRLS
+821 ID
-826 ASLDSESTL
+826 
-835 ATDSDLS
+835 
-842 QNDSGVQHNEG
+842 
-853 TPHDGAGAADAF
+853 
-865 LSYREQ
+865 YRDQ
-871 LVREVLSQ
+871 LVSEVHAQIS
-879 TNALN
+879 ALN

-912 DVINLTKYIAPLVFN
+912 DVMNLTKYIAPLVFN
-927 EELDQYAK
+927 GELDQYAK

-943 IMEAQL
+943 IMELQL
-949 SGESISI
+949 SEQPIDLYRS
-956 FRTKIKTVAEKLLT
+956 KIKAVAEKLLKKT
-970 KSSIKAVRDHLPRLQ
+970 SIKVVRDNLPRLQ
-985 LLSVNSYYEGLHVL
+985 LLSVNSYYDSLNVL
-999 DFEEIRKEIRD
+999 DYEEIRKEIRD
-1010 LAQFAVD
+1010 LAQFTVENGHEPLFIDFDDKVKTVD
-1017 NSHIDPIFVDYDDEI
+1017 
-1032 KAVEVPED
+1032 VPGGT
-1040 AKNPTPADNFE
+1040 ANPTPADNFE
-1051 EYKKKVDAYLAEH
+1051 EYKKKVDAYLSEH
-1064 MKDKAINKLRTNEP
+1064 MKDEAINKLRTNQP
-1078 LTKDDFESLNH
+1078 LTKDDFDSLNH

-1096 SEKMFNELS
+1096 DEKMFDQLS
-1105 EGLSLGI
+1105 EGKSLGV
-1112 FIRRATKMD
+1112 FIRWATKMD
-1121 KNAINSYFAEFI
+1121 KDSINDYFAEFI
-1133 NDAAMNSMQIEF
+1133 NDANMNSMQIEF

-1150 DIIVEQGEINME
+1150 NIIVEQGEINMD

-1172 RPKFFT
+1172 RPKFFM
-1178 LFGSEAQNRIFAVIR
+1178 LFGKEAQNRIFAVVR
-1193 SINTN
+1193 NINMN
-1198 AREAA
+1198 AQDVA

>member
-1 MSNFDF
+1 MANFDF
-7 LTYNQNYSVFS
+7 LTYDTNYSAFS
-18 QLALQ
+18 QMAIQ

-29 KNTVFA
+29 KNTVFSA
-35 SFAARKSLEQAVKW
+35 FAARKSLEQAVKW
-49 MYSVDGDL
+49 MYSVDPDL

-63 SIQVLVHEPSFIN
+63 SIQVLVHESSFVN
-76 IVPSNIRH
+76 AVPSNIRH
-84 DIQLVIKVGNAG
+84 DIQLVIKVGNSG

-135 SEESIPKNKVVVA
+135 SEDAIPKNKVVVA
-148 VKKMLKQEARHPE
+148 IKKPSQDE
-161 LVSGPVLTTDSDLR
+161 LQKYKDEIDSK
-175 QNDRYAPHDN
+175 DN
-185 EPLEQFKAELNAK
+185 
-198 DQTIEEL
+198 TIEEL

-217 NNKENSS
+217 NNKVHSS
-224 NKPELKVED
+224 NKPDLKVED

-264 KVDDMESITGKTG
+264 KVDDMEGIPGKTG
-277 YIDYALFGRDGSPLA
+277 YIDYVLFGKDGSPLA

-301 DPNVGKQQAVLY
+301 DPNIGKQQAVLY

-346 SVSMIFS
+346 TVSMIFAME
-353 QGDLQKLMDRRSLL
+353 DLQKLMDRRNLL
-367 QDLNHV
+367 CDLNTV
-373 KINTEIS
+373 KINTDIS
-380 SRPYQ
+380 GRPYQ

-397 KRIRK
+397 KKIRK

-446 YDAFRESCPD
+446 YDAFRENCPD
-456 VTVCNLLDTKDKE
+456 VTVCNLLDAKDKAE
-469 QNKGARIVFST
+469 NKGARIVFST

-539 RKDVEKSTFEFFEL
+539 RRDVDKSTFEFFEL

-568 NAGFL
+568 AANYL

-588 GITRENLSEE
+588 GINKDNLSEE
-598 DLEKIR
+598 DLEKVR
-604 REEEESEEPFEE
+604 RQEEESEEPFEE
-616 IPSKAIN
+616 IPPKAIN

-644 KTGGDKL
+644 KTGGGDKL

-672 KYWPEYKGK
+672 KFWPQYKGK

-686 VCDDSKVKAT
+686 VCDDSKVKST
-696 IKEFKKSDSLLQ
+696 IKEFKKSDSQLQ

-742 MIGRGTRLAPNLL
+742 MIGRGTRLAPNLV
-755 CTDETGSYVGKK
+755 CTDETGSYLGKK

-781 REEKNGIEGAS
+781 REEKNGIEGAC

-799 IFAHKCAIIKL
+799 IFAHKCAVIKL
-810 LQDANNCHPEH
+810 LQD
-821 IDRLS
+821 S
-826 ASLDSESTL
+826 AW
-835 ATDSDLS
+835 
-842 QNDSGVQHNEG
+842 
-853 TPHDGAGAADAF
+853 ADQKF
-865 LSYREQ
+865 LNYRDQ
-871 LVREVLSQ
+871 LVSEVHAQIS
-879 TNALN
+879 ALN
-884 TKLTPV
+884 TSLTPV

-912 DVINLTKYIAPLVFN
+912 DVMNLSKHIAPLVFN
-927 EELDQYAK
+927 GELDQYAK

-949 SGESISI
+949 SEQPINLY
-956 FRTKIKTVAEKLLT
+956 RAKIKAVAEKLLRKT
-970 KSSIKAVRDHLPRLQ
+970 SIKVVRDNLPRLQ
-985 LLSVNSYYEGLHVL
+985 HLSVNSYYDGLNVL
-999 DFEEIRKEIRD
+999 DYEEIRKEIRE
-1010 LAQFAVD
+1010 LAQFTVE
-1017 NSHIDPIFVDYDDEI
+1017 NGHEPLFIDYDDT
-1032 KAVEVPED
+1032 VTTVDVPGGT
-1040 AKNPTPADNFE
+1040 ANPTPADNFE
-1051 EYKKKVDAYLAEH
+1051 EYKKKVDAYLSEH
-1064 MKDKAINKLRTNEP
+1064 MKDEAINKLRTNQP
-1078 LTKDDFESLNH
+1078 LTKDDFDSLNH

-1096 SEKMFNELS
+1096 NEKMFDQLS
-1105 EGLSLGI
+1105 EGKSLGV
-1112 FIRRATKMD
+1112 FIRWATKMD
-1121 KNAINSYFAEFI
+1121 KDSINDYFAEFI
-1133 NDAAMNSMQIEF
+1133 NDANMNSMQIEF

-1150 DIIVEQGEINME
+1150 NIIVEQGEINMD

-1172 RPKFFT
+1172 RPKFFM
-1178 LFGSEAQNRIFAVIR
+1178 LFGKEAQNKIFAVVR
-1193 SINTN
+1193 NINMN
-1198 AREAA
+1198 AREA

>member
-1 MSNFDF
+1 MGVILTKGKQFMANFDF
-7 LTYNQNYSVFS
+7 LTYDTNYSVFS
-18 QLALQ
+18 QMAIQ

-29 KNTVFA
+29 KNTVFSA
-35 SFAARKSLEQAVKW
+35 FAARKSLEQAVKW
-49 MYSVDGDL
+49 MYSVDPDL

-63 SIQVLVHEPSFIN
+63 SIQVLVHESSFVN
-76 IVPSNIRH
+76 AVPSNIRH
-84 DIQLVIKVGNAG
+84 DIQLVIKVGNSG

-127 SDYKQRTF
+127 ADYKQRTF
-135 SEESIPKNKVVVA
+135 SEDAIPKNKVVVA
-148 VKKMLKQEARHPE
+148 VKKPSQDE
-161 LVSGPVLTTDSDLR
+161 LQKYKDEIDS
-175 QNDRYAPHDN
+175 
-185 EPLEQFKAELNAK
+185 K
-198 DQTIEEL
+198 DDTIEEL

-217 NNKENSS
+217 NNKTHPSS
-224 NKPELKVED
+224 KPDLRVED

-256 QVQVAEEY
+256 QVQVVEEY
-264 KVDDMESITGKTG
+264 KVNDMEGIPGKTG
-277 YIDYALFGRDGSPLA
+277 FIDYVLFGKDGAPLA

-320 FGRRPFIFYTNGF
+320 FNRRPFIFYTNGF
-333 ETFFWDDTQYAPR
+333 ETFFWDDSQYAPR
-346 SVSMIFS
+346 SVSMIFAMA
-353 QGDLQKLMDRRSLL
+353 DLQKLMDRRNLL
-367 QDLNHV
+367 CDLNSV

-380 SRPYQ
+380 GRPYQ

-397 KRIRK
+397 KKIRK

-446 YDAFRESCPD
+446 YDAFRENCPD
-456 VTVCNLLDTKDKE
+456 VTVCNLLDAKDKAE
-469 QNKGARIVFST
+469 NKGARIVFST

-539 RKDVEKSTFEFFEL
+539 RRDVDKSTFEFFEL

-568 NAGFL
+568 AANYL

-588 GITRENLSEE
+588 GINKDNLSEE
-598 DLEKIR
+598 DLEKVR
-604 REEEESEEPFEE
+604 RQEEESEEPFEE
-616 IPSKAIN
+616 IPPKAIN

-644 KTGGDKL
+644 KTGGGDKL

-672 KYWPEYKGK
+672 KFWPQYKGK

-686 VCDDSKVKAT
+686 VCDDSKVKST
-696 IKEFKKSDSLLQ
+696 IKEFKKSDSQLQ

-742 MIGRGTRLAPNLL
+742 MIGRGTRLAPNLV
-755 CTDETGSYVGKK
+755 CTDETGSYLGKK

-781 REEKNGIEGAS
+781 REEKNGIEGAC

-799 IFAHKCAIIKL
+799 IFAHKCAVIKL
-810 LQDANNCHPEH
+810 LQD
-821 IDRLS
+821 S
-826 ASLDSESTL
+826 AW
-835 ATDSDLS
+835 
-842 QNDSGVQHNEG
+842 
-853 TPHDGAGAADAF
+853 ADQKF
-865 LSYREQ
+865 LNYRDQ
-871 LVREVLSQ
+871 LVSEVHAQIS
-879 TNALN
+879 ALN
-884 TKLTPV
+884 TSLTPV

-912 DVINLTKYIAPLVFN
+912 DVMNLSKHIAPLVFN
-927 EELDQYAK
+927 GELDQYAK

-949 SGESISI
+949 SEQPINLY
-956 FRTKIKTVAEKLLT
+956 RAKIKAVAEKLLRKT
-970 KSSIKAVRDHLPRLQ
+970 SIKVVRDNLPRLQ
-985 LLSVNSYYEGLHVL
+985 HLSVNSYYDGLNVL
-999 DFEEIRKEIRD
+999 DYEEIRKEIRE
-1010 LAQFAVD
+1010 LAQFTVE
-1017 NSHIDPIFVDYDDEI
+1017 NGHEPLFIDYDDT
-1032 KAVEVPED
+1032 VTTVDVPGGT
-1040 AKNPTPADNFE
+1040 ANPTPADNFE
-1051 EYKKKVDAYLAEH
+1051 EYKKKVDAYLSEH
-1064 MKDKAINKLRTNEP
+1064 MKDEAINKLRTNQP
-1078 LTKDDFESLNH
+1078 LTKDDFDSLNH

-1096 SEKMFNELS
+1096 NEKMFDQLS
-1105 EGLSLGI
+1105 EGKSLGV
-1112 FIRRATKMD
+1112 FIRWATKMD
-1121 KNAINSYFAEFI
+1121 KDSINDYFAEFI
-1133 NDAAMNSMQIEF
+1133 NDANMNSMQIEF

-1150 DIIVEQGEINME
+1150 NIIVEQGEINMD

-1172 RPKFFT
+1172 RPKFFM
-1178 LFGSEAQNRIFAVIR
+1178 LFGKEAQNKIFAVVR
-1193 SINTN
+1193 NINMN
-1198 AREAA
+1198 AREA

>member
-1 MSNFDF
+1 MANFDF
-7 LTYNQNYSVFS
+7 LTYDKNYSAFS
-18 QLALQ
+18 QMAIQ

-35 SFAARKSLEQAVKW
+35 AFAARKSLEQAVKW
-49 MYSVDGDL
+49 MYSVDPDL

-63 SIQVLVHEPSFIN
+63 SIQVLVHESSFVN
-76 IVPSNIRH
+76 AVPSNIRN
-84 DIQLVIKVGNAG
+84 DMQLVIKVGNSG

-127 SDYKQRTF
+127 ADYKQRTF
-135 SEESIPKNKVVVA
+135 SEDAIPKNKVVVA
-148 VKKMLKQEARHPE
+148 IKKPSQDE
-161 LVSGPVLTTDSDLR
+161 LQKYKDEIESK
-175 QNDRYAPHDN
+175 DN
-185 EPLEQFKAELNAK
+185 
-198 DQTIEEL
+198 TIEEL
-205 KKQLAQALASIQ
+205 KKQLAEALSSIQ
-217 NNKENSS
+217 NNKDHPS

-256 QVQVAEEY
+256 QVQVVEEY
-264 KVDDMESITGKTG
+264 KVDDMEGIPGKTG
-277 YIDYALFGRDGSPLA
+277 YIDYALFGKDGSPLA

-301 DPNVGKQQAVLY
+301 DPNIGKQQAVLY

-333 ETFFWDDTQYAPR
+333 ETFFWDDSQYAPR
-346 SVSMIFS
+346 SVSMIFAMA
-353 QGDLQKLMDRRSLL
+353 DLQKLMDRRNLL
-367 QDLNHV
+367 VDLNHV
-373 KINTEIS
+373 KINTDIS
-380 SRPYQ
+380 GRPYQ

-397 KRIRK
+397 KKIRK

-417 ISIVDVLSRAHY
+417 ISIVDVLSRGHY

-446 YDAFRESCPD
+446 YDAFRENCPD
-456 VTVCNLLDTKDKE
+456 VTICNLLDAKDKSE
-469 QNKGARIVFST
+469 NKGARIVFST

-539 RKDVEKSTFEFFEL
+539 RRDVDKSTFEFFEL
-553 QDDVPTDVYEYETAV
+553 QDNVPTDVYEYETAV
-568 NAGFL
+568 AANYL

-588 GITRENLSEE
+588 GINKENLSDD
-598 DLEKIR
+598 DLEKVR
-604 REEEESEEPFEE
+604 LQEEESEVPFEE
-616 IPSKAIN
+616 IPPKAIN

-644 KTGGDKL
+644 RTGGDKL

-672 KYWPEYKGK
+672 KYWPQYKGK

-686 VCDDSKVKAT
+686 VCDDTKVKST
-696 IKEFKKSDSLLQ
+696 IKEFKKTDSQLQ

-742 MIGRGTRLAPNLL
+742 MIGRGTRLAPNLV

-799 IFAHKCAIIKL
+799 IFAHKCSVIKL
-810 LQDANNCHPEH
+810 LQDSAWADQKF
-821 IDRLS
+821 ID
-826 ASLDSESTL
+826 
-835 ATDSDLS
+835 
-842 QNDSGVQHNEG
+842 
-853 TPHDGAGAADAF
+853 
-865 LSYREQ
+865 YRDQ
-871 LVREVLSQ
+871 LVSEVHAQ
-879 TNALN
+879 IAALN

-912 DVINLTKYIAPLVFN
+912 DVMNLTKHIAPLVFN
-927 EELDQYAK
+927 GELDQYAK

-943 IMEAQL
+943 IMELHL
-949 SGESISI
+949 SEQPIDLYRS
-956 FRTKIKTVAEKLLT
+956 KIKTVAEKLLT
-970 KSSIKAVRDHLPRLQ
+970 KTSIKAVRDHLPRLQ
-985 LLSVNSYYEGLHVL
+985 HLSVSSYYDGLNVL
-999 DFEEIRKEIRD
+999 DYEEIRKEIRD
-1010 LAQFAVD
+1010 LAQFSVD
-1017 NSHIDPIFVDYDDEI
+1017 TGHDPIFVDYDD
-1032 KAVEVPED
+1032 KVTNVDVP
-1040 AKNPTPADNFE
+1040 AGAQNPTPADNFE
-1051 EYKKKVDAYLAEH
+1051 EYKKKVDAYLSEH
-1064 MKDKAINKLRTNEP
+1064 MKDEAINKLRTNQP

-1096 SEKMFNELS
+1096 NEKMFNELS
-1105 EGLSLGI
+1105 EGRSLGI
-1112 FIRRATKMD
+1112 FIRWATKMD
-1121 KNAINSYFAEFI
+1121 KDAINDYFAEFI
-1133 NDAAMNSMQIEF
+1133 NDANMNSMQIEF

-1150 DIIVEQGEINME
+1150 NIIIEQGEINMD

-1178 LFGSEAQNRIFAVIR
+1178 LFGTEAQNRIFAVVR
-1193 SINTN
+1193 SINMN
-1198 AREAA
+1198 AREVA

>member
-1 MSNFDF
+1 MANFDF
-7 LTYNQNYSVFS
+7 LTYDTNYSAFAK
-18 QLALQ
+18 LAID

-29 KNTVFA
+29 KNTIF
-35 SFAARKSLEQAVKW
+35 STFAARKCVEQAVKW

-57 HKPYDD
+57 HRPYSD
-63 SIQVLVHEPSFIN
+63 SIQTLVHEPTFKN
-76 IVPSNIRH
+76 IVPKNIFSNLQEVIRT
-84 DIQLVIKVGNAG
+84 GNEG
-96 VHDTLSVEKK
+96 VHGSEVVAKAKNLFA
-106 YVLLSLKALFNFLN
+106 LKALFNFLN

-127 SDYKQRTF
+127 MDYKQRTF
-135 SEESIPKNKVVVA
+135 DESLIPINKVVIVA
-148 VKKMLKQEARHPE
+148 KPNKEEIQKYKDE
-161 LVSGPVLTTDSDLR
+161 LDEK
-175 QNDRYAPHDN
+175 DN
-185 EPLEQFKAELNAK
+185 TIAELM
-198 DQTIEEL
+198 
-205 KKQLAQALASIQ
+205 KQLAEAQAAIQ
-217 NNKENSS
+217 NRKENPT
-224 NKPELKVED
+224 NKPELKLED

-243 IDEDLKTLGWRID
+243 IDEDLKTIGWRID
-256 QVQVAEEY
+256 QVQVVEEY
-264 KVDDMESITGKTG
+264 PVNDMENIPGKTG
-277 YIDYALFGRDGSPLA
+277 FIDYALFGKDGSPLA
-292 VVEAKKTTK
+292 VIEAKKTTK

-346 SVSMIFS
+346 TVSMIFS
-353 QGDLQKLMDRRSLL
+353 MDDLQKLMDRRALRC
-367 QDLNHV
+367 DLSTV

-380 SRPYQ
+380 GRPYQ

-397 KRIRK
+397 KKIRK

-417 ISIVDVLSRAHY
+417 ISIVDVLSRGHAIA
-429 VSNVL
+429 NVL

-446 YDAFRESCPD
+446 YDAFRDNSPD
-456 VTVCNLLDTKDKE
+456 TTICNLLDPKDKAE
-469 QNKGARIVFST
+469 NKGARVVFST

-539 RKDVEKSTFEFFEL
+539 RRDVDKSTFEFFEL

-568 NAGFL
+568 NANYL

-579 EKTSTFLDE
+579 EKTSTFMDE
-588 GITRENLSEE
+588 GINLDNISEE

-604 REEEESEEPFEE
+604 QQEEESGEALEE
-616 IPSKAIN
+616 IPPKAIN

-644 KTGGDKL
+644 KIEGGDKL

-672 KYWPEYKGK
+672 KYWPQYKGK

-696 IKEFKKSDSLLQ
+696 IKEFKKTDSGLQ

-742 MIGRGTRLAPNLL
+742 MIGRGTRLAPNLV
-755 CTDETGSYVGKK
+755 CTDETGSYIGKK

-774 LRNFEFF
+774 LRNFEYF
-781 REEKNGIEGAS
+781 REEKNGIDGVSA
-792 GKSVSER
+792 KSVSER
-799 IFAHKCAIIKL
+799 IFIHKCGIIKQ
-810 LQDANNCHPEH
+810 LQE
-821 IDRLS
+821 
-826 ASLDSESTL
+826 
-835 ATDSDLS
+835 
-842 QNDSGVQHNEG
+842 
-853 TPHDGAGAADAF
+853 AAWADQKF
-865 LSYREQ
+865 FDYRTQ
-871 LVREVLSQ
+871 LVNEVHAQ
-879 TNALN
+879 IAALK
-884 TKLTPV
+884 TELTPV
-890 HLVLKHVLKFQNE
+890 HLVQKHVLKFQNI

-912 DVINLTKYIAPLVFN
+912 DLLNLNTHIAPLVFYD
-927 EELDQYAK
+927 EIDQYAK

-943 IMEAQL
+943 IMEASTSEQPINL
-949 SGESISI
+949 Y
-956 FRTKIKTVAEKLLT
+956 RTKIKTVAEKLLKKT
-970 KSSIKAVRDHLPRLQ
+970 TINAVRDHLPRLQ
-985 LLSVNSYYEGLHVL
+985 RLAVNDYYDGLNVL
-999 DFEEIRKEIRD
+999 DYEEIRKEIRD
-1010 LAQFAVD
+1010 LAQFVVD
-1017 NSHIDPIFVDYDDEI
+1017 GGHEPVFVNYDDEVSEI
-1032 KAVEVPED
+1032 DVPFGAAE
-1040 AKNPTPADNFE
+1040 PTPADNFD
-1051 EYKKKVDAYLAEH
+1051 EYKKKVDLYLSEH
-1064 MKDKAINKLRTNEP
+1064 MNDPAICKLRTNQQ
-1078 LTKDDFESLNH
+1078 LTSEDFASLNH

-1096 SEKMFNELS
+1096 NEDLFNELS
-1105 EGLSLGI
+1105 EGKDIGF
-1112 FIRRATKMD
+1112 FIRRITKMD
-1121 KNAINSYFAEFI
+1121 RNVINDVFADFI
-1133 NDAAMNSMQIEF
+1133 NDANMNSMQIEF

-1150 DIIVEQGEINME
+1150 DIIVEQGEINIE

-1178 LFGSEAQNRIFAVIR
+1178 LFGSEAQNRIFAVVR
-1193 SINTN
+1193 SINQN
-1198 AREAA
+1198 AKETA

>member
-1 MSNFDF
+1 MANFDF
-7 LTYNQNYSVFS
+7 LTYDKNYSAFS
-18 QLALQ
+18 QLAIQ

-35 SFAARKSLEQAVKW
+35 AFAARKSLEQAVKW
-49 MYSVDGDL
+49 MYSVDPEL

-63 SIQVLVHEPSFIN
+63 SLKALLYEPTFIN
-76 IVPSNIRH
+76 TVPSNIRN
-84 DIQLVIKVGNAG
+84 DIHLVRKIGNSG
-96 VHDTLSVEKK
+96 VHDTYVIEKK

-127 SDYKQRTF
+127 ADYKQRTF
-135 SEESIPKNKVVVA
+135 SEDAIPKNKVVVA
-148 VKKMLKQEARHPE
+148 IKKPSQDE
-161 LVSGPVLTTDSDLR
+161 LQKYKDEIESK
-175 QNDRYAPHDN
+175 DN
-185 EPLEQFKAELNAK
+185 
-198 DQTIEEL
+198 TIEEL
-205 KKQLAQALASIQ
+205 KKQLAEAISSIQ
-217 NNKENSS
+217 NNKDHPS
-224 NKPELKVED
+224 NKPELKIED
-233 LSEFQTRKMF
+233 LSEFKTRKMF

-256 QVQVAEEY
+256 QVQVVEEY
-264 KVDDMESITGKTG
+264 KVDDMEGIPGKTG
-277 YIDYALFGRDGSPLA
+277 YIDYALFGKDGSPLA

-301 DPNVGKQQAVLY
+301 DPNIGKQQAVLY

-333 ETFFWDDTQYAPR
+333 ETFFWDDSQYAPR
-346 SVSMIFS
+346 SVSMIFAMA
-353 QGDLQKLMDRRSLL
+353 DLQKLMDRRNLL
-367 QDLNHV
+367 VDLNHV
-373 KINTEIS
+373 KINTDIS
-380 SRPYQ
+380 GRPYQ

-397 KRIRK
+397 KKIRK

-417 ISIVDVLSRAHY
+417 ISIVDVLSRGHY

-446 YDAFRESCPD
+446 YDAFRENCPD
-456 VTVCNLLDTKDKE
+456 VTVCNLLDAKDKAE
-469 QNKGARIVFST
+469 NKGARIVFST

-539 RKDVEKSTFEFFEL
+539 RRDVDKSTFEFFEL

-568 NAGFL
+568 AAKYL

-588 GITRENLSEE
+588 GINKDNISEE
-598 DLEKIR
+598 DLEKVR
-604 REEEESEEPFEE
+604 RQEEESEEPFEE
-616 IPSKAIN
+616 IPPKAIN

-644 KTGGDKL
+644 RTGGDKL

-672 KYWPEYKGK
+672 KYWPQYKGK

-686 VCDDSKVKAT
+686 VCDDTKVKST
-696 IKEFKKSDSLLQ
+696 IKEFKKSDSQLQ

-742 MIGRGTRLAPNLL
+742 MIGRGTRLAPNLV

-799 IFAHKCAIIKL
+799 IFAHKCSVIKL
-810 LQDANNCHPEH
+810 LQDSAWADQKF
-821 IDRLS
+821 ID
-826 ASLDSESTL
+826 
-835 ATDSDLS
+835 
-842 QNDSGVQHNEG
+842 
-853 TPHDGAGAADAF
+853 
-865 LSYREQ
+865 YRDQ
-871 LVREVLSQ
+871 LVSEVHAQIS
-879 TNALN
+879 ALN

-903 KSFECLTDE
+903 KNFECLTDE
-912 DVINLTKYIAPLVFN
+912 DVMNLTKHIAPLVFN
-927 EELDQYAK
+927 GELDQYAK

-943 IMEAQL
+943 IMELQL
-949 SGESISI
+949 SEQPINLYRS
-956 FRTKIKTVAEKLLT
+956 KIKAVAEKLLSKT
-970 KSSIKAVRDHLPRLQ
+970 SIKAVRDHLPRLQ
-985 LLSVNSYYEGLHVL
+985 HLSVSSYYDGLNVL
-999 DFEEIRKEIRD
+999 DYEEIRKEIRD
-1010 LAQFAVD
+1010 LAQFSVD
-1017 NSHIDPIFVDYDDEI
+1017 TGHDPIFVDYDD
-1032 KAVEVPED
+1032 KVTNVDVP
-1040 AKNPTPADNFE
+1040 AGAQNPTPADNFE
-1051 EYKKKVDAYLAEH
+1051 EYKKKVDAYLSEH
-1064 MKDKAINKLRTNEP
+1064 MKDEAINKLRTNQP

-1096 SEKMFNELS
+1096 NEKMFNELS
-1105 EGLSLGI
+1105 EGRSLGI
-1112 FIRRATKMD
+1112 FIRWATKMD
-1121 KNAINSYFAEFI
+1121 KDSINDYFAEFI
-1133 NDAAMNSMQIEF
+1133 NDANMNSMQIEF

-1150 DIIVEQGEINME
+1150 NIIVEQGEINMD

-1178 LFGSEAQNRIFAVIR
+1178 LFGTEAQNRIFAVVR
-1193 SINTN
+1193 SINMN
-1198 AREAA
+1198 AREVA